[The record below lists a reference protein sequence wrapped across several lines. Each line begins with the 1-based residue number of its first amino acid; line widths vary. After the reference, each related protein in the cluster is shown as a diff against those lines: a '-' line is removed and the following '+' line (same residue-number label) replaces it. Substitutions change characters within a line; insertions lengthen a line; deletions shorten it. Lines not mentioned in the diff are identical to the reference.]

1 MEQAYNKNYCSNM
14 SFKLLPLAIG
24 SLMVTNV
31 TTHAS
36 DIELYKAASEGGAT
50 VMLVFDN
57 SGSMDVRSI
66 KADYYTEGTYT
77 TYRKGVT
84 TDSNYC
90 YLYAGYSRDYS
101 QYTTLKTVTLKQP
114 VFKDDGTIDGTNTVD
129 INLYGCFFSGSP
141 TINATTGVITSPAN
155 MYLDRISRLK
165 LAMIPMLANPKT
177 AFGDSVPFTT
187 YKVGLSNFFYRDSTT
202 GGGQISYPAR
212 TLTLDN
218 RKNMLNII
226 KGLSASTNT
235 PSAHAYAEVGAYM
248 FGTTTKYK
256 KPEPVYK
263 ELGYYNYSGYRGT
276 YGDLYD
282 VYKCRSNST
291 TPSDG
296 FLACTGGY
304 TRLTVRQYLDSNVG
318 TTLGSYQIKTTGTNS
333 RYYYADTGTT
343 WNPINNYSGFSLA
356 HADAISGD
364 NYVSPMTAATSANQQ
379 QCGGNG
385 IYFLTDGGPNNVQ
398 GTSAIDLMNTALDKV
413 GPIAN
418 PANTKLS
425 VGTSASCD
433 SPLSDGEAGGVTG
446 GWSCMGE
453 FSKMLRSTNNPVGR
467 EIITGT
473 AGFGKDF
480 STLEGK
486 DNCTSTS
493 TDATNLCKLGKK
505 GEGYGEGGFYYIE
518 TSEQLAN
525 SIKSFIA
532 GVGNREIPAIST
544 GTMSVPLDA
553 LNTQQ
558 SRGYAYT
565 PILDPRPGVTDLWD
579 GNLKKYFIRNSTVTS
594 NAAGTTKVFNDLTG
608 KFSAS
613 TYDIWNT
620 ITDTTRTDTQRPD
633 KALPQVGGAFQQ
645 VLEKIANDGTIST
658 PANRYDR
665 NLWVNVNGT
674 LTNIKVNAN
683 NNKPV
688 GFTALK
694 PVLRT
699 DLVAP
704 ATGTDTVRLP
714 KITGILNNILV
725 FTGFPAQTL
734 TDMDDTTVLTGTPTK
749 TTKNIG
755 GVIHSLPQL
764 VTYGIDLDTNGKFNA
779 TTRKDSVLYGSM
791 DGALHLIDDST
802 GKEQFTFI
810 PKEILDLQSGAL
822 IKSGKTTDSKLPY
835 GVDAPWN
842 VYTTYNITS
851 NTTGAGAS
859 AVTTNSYAAKQ
870 VFASGG
876 LRMGGSSYYNLDI
889 TNPTTPNMVYSVGS
903 NYATLQAGQYP
914 KKSDGT
920 DDSTLKGMQNGTY
933 GTTGDQAAFSRMGQ
947 TWGKP
952 SVGFVRSGGKKVM
965 VNFLPGGY
973 DTRYET
979 ANFAADSSNLAQGN
993 AVYMVRV
1000 GEEKEDSTTKKVT
1013 IDTTSDKGKLLWW
1026 ASYAASKNGTTT
1038 AARPT
1043 SVTLQKTEHSDLTN
1057 SIVTEIR
1064 TVDRNYDGY
1073 TDFIYFA
1080 DLGGRVW
1087 RADINN
1093 NKDTDN
1099 FRVDRLVKLLD
1110 VSNQKGGSDVAPRF
1124 YERPLFTVT
1133 DEVVEGSPIAQ
1144 ITVGTG
1150 NRSLPVSD
1158 KRDTNMPDAI
1168 YSFMDREAGKKD
1180 LFCYKTDAECKGTA
1194 NSDPYLSQAL
1204 VTKDL
1209 TVANLAKVTFTA
1221 SDATIKT
1228 NMMKGVTDTTFKH
1241 GWYYPFEQ
1249 WYKVNGTGASA
1260 AMSNVLETDSTKYQG
1275 MKMLNEPDAQNG
1287 LLFVSVYNPNVNLI
1301 AEGCSATV
1309 QGATQRMLMCLPFG
1323 NCGAS
1328 GYNTTTGA
1336 DGKPSTDYTRRSAA
1350 LAGAGIIDNII
1361 TQSKPDVG
1369 GSLFGVLQLN
1379 CTGTDC
1385 DKSTFNKPST
1395 ITINT
1400 INSDGANRDRAMN
1413 PREWWEK

>member
-36 DIELYKAASEGGAT
+36 DIELYKAASAGGAT
-50 VMLVFDN
+50 VMLAFDN
-57 SGSMDVRSI
+57 SGSMGVRSI
-66 KADYYTEGTYT
+66 LDDYNVGTTLNGQYYCKVDWLFIIPIPISPTTESVPVAIYDDNGN
-77 TYRKGVT
+77 VT
-84 TDSNYC
+84 TATNNYDVTYC
-90 YLYAGYSRDYS
+90 
-101 QYTTLKTVTLKQP
+101 TVNN
-114 VFKDDGTIDGTNTVD
+114 IR
-129 INLYGCFFSGSP
+129 Y
-141 TINATTGVITSPAN
+141 
-155 MYLDRISRLK
+155 YDRISRLK
-165 LAMIPMLANPKT
+165 QALIPMLANPKQ
-177 AFGDSVPFTT
+177 AFGTGANFTS
-187 YKVGLSNFFYRDSTT
+187 YNLGLAKFYSDNNRNA
-202 GGGQISYPAR
+202 GVIAYPAKPF
-212 TLTLDN
+212 TLDN
-218 RKNMLNII
+218 RKKMIEAVRNLN
-226 KGLSASTNT
+226 AETNT
-235 PSAHAYAEVGAYM
+235 PSAHAYAEVGSYM
-248 FGTTTKYK
+248 LGTTTK
-256 KPEPVYK
+256 
-263 ELGYYNYSGYRGT
+263 
-276 YGDLYD
+276 D
-282 VYKCRSNST
+282 
-291 TPSDG
+291 
-296 FLACTGGY
+296 
-304 TRLTVRQYLDSNVG
+304 
-318 TTLGSYQIKTTGTNS
+318 ITNS
-333 RYYYADTGTT
+333 GFNLAESSSKDT
-343 WNPINNYSGFSLA
+343 NNYFSP
-356 HADAISGD
+356 
-364 NYVSPMTAATSANQQ
+364 VTPVTSSNQQ

-385 IYFLTDGGPNNVQ
+385 IYFLTDGEPNSVDGN
-398 GTSAIDLMNTALDKV
+398 SAINLMNSALNKV

-418 PANTKLS
+418 PAGTKLT
-425 VGTSASCD
+425 VGTNTTCD
-433 SPLSDGEAGGVTG
+433 ANGLSSNSTTTG
-446 GWSCMGE
+446 WNCMGK
-453 FSKMLRSTNNPVGR
+453 FSQLLRNTNNPVGR

-473 AGFGKDF
+473 AGFGADF
-480 STLEGK
+480 NDFANATK
-486 DNCTSTS
+486 INNKYNCSIANS
-493 TDATNLCKLGKK
+493 QNAQNLCKLGEK
-505 GEGYGEGGFYYIE
+505 GYGFGEGGFYFVK
-518 TSEQLAN
+518 TPDQLAA
-525 SIKSFIA
+525 SIKEFIA
-532 GVGNREIPAIST
+532 GVGNKEIPAIST

-594 NAAGTTKVFNDLTG
+594 DAVGTTKVFDDLTG

-645 VLEKIANDGTIST
+645 VFEKSGN
-658 PANRYDR
+658 DR
-665 NLWVNVNGT
+665 NLWVNVNDT
-674 LTNIKVNAN
+674 LTNIKVDPTTK
-683 NNKPV
+683 KPS

-694 PVLRT
+694 PVLLIGLVKPTTVTSTTPDKRT
-699 DLVAP
+699 P
-704 ATGTDTVRLP
+704 AVTSV
-714 KITGILNNILV
+714 LNNILV
-725 FTGFPAQTL
+725 FMGYPAQNL
-734 TDMDDTTVLTGTPTK
+734 SDMDDTTVLVGTPTK
-749 TTKNIG
+749 TPKNIG

-810 PKEILDLQSGAL
+810 PKEILDLQSDAL

-851 NTTGAGAS
+851 NTTGTGAS

-933 GTTGDQAAFSRMGQ
+933 RTTGDQAAFSRMGQ

-1073 TDFIYFA
+1073 TDLIYFA

-1110 VSNQKGGSDVAPRF
+1110 VSNQKSGSDVAPRF

-1194 NSDPYLSQAL
+1194 TSDPYLSQAL

-1260 AMSNVLETDSTKYQG
+1260 VMSNVLETDSAKYQG

-1369 GSLFGVLQLN
+1369 GSLFGVLQLS
-1379 CTGTDC
+1379 CTGTEC
-1385 DKSTFNKPST
+1385 DKATFNKPST
-1395 ITINT
+1395 IDINT
-1400 INSDGANRDRAMN
+1400 INSDGVNRDKVMN
-1413 PREWWEK
+1413 PREWWEN

>member
-1 MEQAYNKNYCSNM
+1 M
-14 SFKLLPLAIG
+14 SFKLLPLAIT

-36 DIELYKAASEGGAT
+36 DIELYKAASQGGAT
-50 VMLVFDN
+50 VMLIFDN

-66 KADYYTEGTYT
+66 KDDYYTEETYK
-77 TYRKGVT
+77 TYPKGVT
-84 TDSNYC
+84 TKFNYC
-90 YLYAGYSRDYS
+90 YLYSGYSDSYS
-101 QYTTLKTVTLKQP
+101 KDTKLKTVTLKQP

-129 INLYGCFFSGSP
+129 INLYGCFFNGSP
-141 TINATTGVITSPAN
+141 TINATTGVITSPVN

-165 LAMIPMLANPKT
+165 LALIPMLANPKA
-177 AFGDSVPFTT
+177 AFGSAPFTT
-187 YKVGLSNFFYRDSTT
+187 YKVGLSNFFFTDSST
-202 GGGQISYPAR
+202 GGGVITYPAKN
-212 TLTLDN
+212 LTLDN
-218 RKNMLNII
+218 RKEMLAIV
-226 KGLSASTNT
+226 KDFSATTNT
-235 PSAHAYAEVGAYM
+235 PSAHAYAEAGAYM
-248 FGTTTKYK
+248 LGTNTLAQQTLTKTVSRRVGYLVSPSNNRYTLYK
-256 KPEPVYK
+256 CNSFETQPNSSDIIDCKNNDYSTVAGQVSVSLRSIDTSK
-263 ELGYYNYSGYRGT
+263 LGYSNVYQAESGYF
-276 YGDLYD
+276 YVDE
-282 VYKCRSNST
+282 
-291 TPSDG
+291 
-296 FLACTGGY
+296 GY
-304 TRLTVRQYLDSNVG
+304 TYQQDSV
-318 TTLGSYQIKTTGTNS
+318 
-333 RYYYADTGTT
+333 
-343 WNPINNYSGFSLA
+343 YSGFKRT
-356 HADAISGD
+356 DANDDAFVKDTSENRI
-364 NYVSPMTAATSANQQ
+364 NYSSPVTPGSASQT
-379 QCGGNG
+379 QCAGNG
-385 IYFLTDGGPNNVQ
+385 IYFLTDGEPNNVQ
-398 GTSAIDLMNTALDKV
+398 GTSATDLMNKALDKV
-413 GPIAN
+413 SPVAN

-425 VGTSASCD
+425 VGTNASCD
-433 SPLSDGEAGGVTG
+433 SGLTSGYFDSNGDRGDS
-446 GWSCMGE
+446 GWKCMGK
-453 FSKMLRSTNNPVGR
+453 FSQMLRSTNNPIGR

-473 AGFGKDF
+473 AGFGSVFK
-480 STLEGK
+480 TLDGK

-493 TDATNLCKLGKK
+493 TDATNLCKLGRK
-505 GEGYGEGGFYYIE
+505 GEGYGEGGFYYVE
-518 TSEQLAN
+518 TPEQLAN

-594 NAAGTTKVFNDLTG
+594 DAAGNTKVFDDLTG

-645 VLEKIANDGTIST
+645 VFEKSGN
-658 PANRYDR
+658 DR
-665 NLWVNVNGT
+665 NLWVNIDDT
-674 LTNIKVNAN
+674 LTNIKVNAS

-704 ATGTDTVRLP
+704 ATGTDTVRLT

-764 VTYGIDLDTNGKFNA
+764 VTYGIDLDANGKFNA

-851 NTTGAGAS
+851 KTTGTGAS

-903 NYATLQAGQYP
+903 NYAALQAGQYP
-914 KKSDGT
+914 KKADGT
-920 DDSTLKGMQNGTY
+920 NDTTLKGMQNGAY
-933 GTTGDQAAFSRMGQ
+933 GTTGDQEAFSRMGQ

-973 DTRYET
+973 DTCYEDQT
-979 ANFAADSSNLAQGN
+979 FTIKTTGDNSSCAVKTQAQGN

-1013 IDTTSDKGKLLWW
+1013 IDITSDKGKLLWW
-1026 ASYAASKNGTTT
+1026 ASYGASKDGTTT
-1038 AARPT
+1038 ATRPS
-1043 SVTLQKTEHSDLTN
+1043 SVTLQKSEHQDMTN

-1099 FRVDRLVKLLD
+1099 FRVDRVVKLLD
-1110 VSNQKGGSDVAPRF
+1110 VSDQKGGSDVAPRF

-1133 DEVVEGSPIAQ
+1133 DEVVDGVPMAQ

-1180 LFCYKTDAECKGTA
+1180 LFCYQTDAECKGA
-1194 NSDPYLSQAL
+1194 AKSDPYLSQAL

-1249 WYKVNGTGASA
+1249 WYKVNGIGANA
-1260 AMSNVLETDSTKYQG
+1260 VMSNVLETDRTKYQG

-1328 GYNTTTGA
+1328 GYNTTTAANGTT
-1336 DGKPSTDYTRRSAA
+1336 STDYTKRSAA

-1395 ITINT
+1395 IDINT
-1400 INSDGANRDRAMN
+1400 INSDGVNRDRVMN
-1413 PREWWEK
+1413 PREWWEN

>member
-1 MEQAYNKNYCSNM
+1 M
-14 SFKLLPLAIG
+14 SFKLLPIAIG

-36 DIELYKAASEGGAT
+36 DIEIYKEPTEGGAT
-50 VMLVFDN
+50 VLMMLDN
-57 SGSMDVRSI
+57 SGSMNSNSIDVDYPNKSWGNRNGNTLFNENRS
-66 KADYYTEGTYT
+66 YTVYNDDGNATTTAGTY
-77 TYRKGVT
+77 
-84 TDSNYC
+84 S
-90 YLYAGYSRDYS
+90 
-101 QYTTLKTVTLKQP
+101 VTLKYAKENGEWVP
-114 VFKDDGTIDGTNTVD
+114 
-129 INLYGCFFSGSP
+129 Y
-141 TINATTGVITSPAN
+141 
-155 MYLDRISRLK
+155 YDRISRLK
-165 LAMIPMLANPKT
+165 MALIPFFANPKSSDNLGSGADLT
-177 AFGDSVPFTT
+177 Q
-187 YKVGLSNFFYRDSTT
+187 YKVGLGSFFTR
-202 GGGQISYPAR
+202 GGSYNESGGKILAPSVPIILPNRINMIDQIKA
-212 TLTLDN
+212 
-218 RKNMLNII
+218 I
-226 KGLSASTNT
+226 KAETWT
-235 PSAHAYAEVGAYM
+235 PTANAYAESGAYM
-248 FGTTTKYK
+248 FGKHTYRSNN
-256 KPEPVYK
+256 
-263 ELGYYNYSGYRGT
+263 NYSASNDYYSGFN
-276 YGDLYD
+276 L
-282 VYKCRSNST
+282 SNST
-291 TPSDG
+291 TKGTSDYNSPISTSQ
-296 FLACTGGY
+296 CEGY
-304 TRLTVRQYLDSNVG
+304 GV
-318 TTLGSYQIKTTGTNS
+318 
-333 RYYYADTGTT
+333 
-343 WNPINNYSGFSLA
+343 
-356 HADAISGD
+356 
-364 NYVSPMTAATSANQQ
+364 
-379 QCGGNG
+379 
-385 IYFLTDGGPNNVQ
+385 YFLTDGAPNYAFDNVTPNMMNQ
-398 GTSAIDLMNTALDKV
+398 SLAGSTSTVSSNCSGTYS
-413 GPIAN
+413 
-418 PANTKLS
+418 
-425 VGTSASCD
+425 
-433 SPLSDGEAGGVTG
+433 GGNG
-446 GWSCMGE
+446 GKGWSCIGE
-453 FSKMLRSTNNPVGR
+453 YARILNNTNNPKGKS
-467 EIITGT
+467 ILT
-473 AGFGKDF
+473 ATVGFGKDF
-480 STLEGK
+480 ATIANAGK
-486 DNCTSTS
+486 ITRNKINADGTTTPINVYNCNAVS
-493 TDATNLCKLGKK
+493 DADAKNLCLI
-505 GEGYGEGGFYYIE
+505 GEKSYGYGEGGFNYAQSDADIAASLK
-518 TSEQLAN
+518 T
-525 SIKSFIA
+525 FI
-532 GVGNREIPAIST
+532 GDVLVKEIPAIST

-594 NAAGTTKVFNDLTG
+594 DAAGTTKVFDDLTG

-645 VLEKIANDGTIST
+645 VFEKSGN
-658 PANRYDR
+658 DR
-665 NLWVNVNGT
+665 NLWVNIDDT
-674 LTNIKVNAN
+674 LTNIKVNAS

-714 KITGILNNILV
+714 QITGILNNILV

-749 TTKNIG
+749 TLKNIG

-851 NTTGAGAS
+851 NTTGTGAS

-903 NYATLQAGQYP
+903 NYAALQAGQYP

-920 DDSTLKGMQNGTY
+920 DDTTLKGMQNGAY
-933 GTTGDQAAFSRMGQ
+933 GTTDDQEAFSRMGQ
-947 TWGKP
+947 SWGKP

-1043 SVTLQKTEHSDLTN
+1043 SVTLQKTEHSDLTA

-1180 LFCYKTDAECKGTA
+1180 LFCYQTDAECKGTA
-1194 NSDPYLSQAL
+1194 TSDPYLTQSL

-1209 TVANLAKVTFTA
+1209 TVDNLAKVTFTA

-1249 WYKVNGTGASA
+1249 WYKVNGIGANA
-1260 AMSNVLETDSTKYQG
+1260 VMSNVLETDRTKYQG

-1328 GYNTTTGA
+1328 GYNTTTTTA
-1336 DGKPSTDYTRRSAA
+1336 SDGTTTSTTDYTKRSAA

-1369 GSLFGVLQLN
+1369 GSLFGVLQLS
-1379 CTGTDC
+1379 CTGADC
-1385 DKSTFNKPST
+1385 DKATFNKPST
-1395 ITINT
+1395 IDINT
-1400 INSDGANRDRAMN
+1400 INSDGVNRDKVMN

>member
-1 MEQAYNKNYCSNM
+1 M

-36 DIELYKAASEGGAT
+36 DIELYKAASQGGAT

-57 SGSMDVRSI
+57 SGSMGVDSI
-66 KADYYTEGTYT
+66 KEDNPEQNFNIVQGFITG
-77 TYRKGVT
+77 
-84 TDSNYC
+84 NIYC
-90 YLYAGYSRDYS
+90 NGLLSDQYQIDNVS
-101 QYTTLKTVTLKQP
+101 QDI
-114 VFKDDGTIDGTNTVD
+114 FKDDGITKDSSVTYTVGYCRKNG
-129 INLYGCFFSGSP
+129 INY
-141 TINATTGVITSPAN
+141 
-155 MYLDRISRLK
+155 YDRISRLK
-165 LAMIPMLANPKT
+165 QALIPMLANPKQ
-177 AFGDSVPFTT
+177 AFGTGANFTSYNLGLAKFYYDN
-187 YKVGLSNFFYRDSTT
+187 YKNAGV
-202 GGGQISYPAR
+202 IAYPAKPF
-212 TLTLDN
+212 TLDN
-218 RKNMLNII
+218 RKKMIEAVRNLN
-226 KGLSASTNT
+226 AETNT
-235 PSAHAYAEVGAYM
+235 PSAHAYAEVGSYM
-248 FGTTTKYK
+248 LGTTTK
-256 KPEPVYK
+256 
-263 ELGYYNYSGYRGT
+263 
-276 YGDLYD
+276 D
-282 VYKCRSNST
+282 
-291 TPSDG
+291 
-296 FLACTGGY
+296 
-304 TRLTVRQYLDSNVG
+304 
-318 TTLGSYQIKTTGTNS
+318 ITNS
-333 RYYYADTGTT
+333 GFNLAESSSKDT
-343 WNPINNYSGFSLA
+343 NNYFSP
-356 HADAISGD
+356 
-364 NYVSPMTAATSANQQ
+364 VTPVTSSNQQ

-385 IYFLTDGGPNNVQ
+385 IYFLTDGEPNSVDGN
-398 GTSAIDLMNTALDKV
+398 SAIDLMNSALNKV

-418 PANTKLS
+418 PAGTKLT
-425 VGTSASCD
+425 VGTSTTCD
-433 SPLSDGEAGGVTG
+433 ANGLSSNSTTTG
-446 GWSCMGE
+446 WNCMGK
-453 FSKMLRSTNNPVGR
+453 FSQLLRNTNNPVGR

-473 AGFGKDF
+473 AGFGADF
-480 STLEGK
+480 NDFANATK
-486 DNCTSTS
+486 INNKYNCSIANS
-493 TDATNLCKLGKK
+493 QNAQNLCKLGEK
-505 GEGYGEGGFYYIE
+505 GYGFGEGGFYFVK
-518 TSEQLAN
+518 TPDQLAA
-525 SIKSFIA
+525 SIKEFIA

-565 PILDPRPGVTDLWD
+565 PILDPRPGVTNLWD
-579 GNLKKYFIRNSTVTS
+579 GNLKKYYIRNSTVTS
-594 NAAGTTKVFNDLTG
+594 DEAGNTKVFNDLTG

-620 ITDTTRTDTQRPD
+620 ITNTTRTDTQRPD

-645 VLEKIANDGTIST
+645 VFEKSGN
-658 PANRYDR
+658 DR
-665 NLWVNVNGT
+665 NLWVNVNDT
-674 LTNIKVNAN
+674 LTNIKVDPTTK
-683 NNKPV
+683 KPS

-694 PVLRT
+694 PVLLI
-699 DLVAP
+699 DLVKPTTVTSTTPDKRTP
-704 ATGTDTVRLP
+704 AVTSV
-714 KITGILNNILV
+714 LNNILV
-725 FTGFPAQTL
+725 FMGYPAQNL
-734 TDMDDTTVLTGTPTK
+734 SDMDDMTVLTGSQSKTP
-749 TTKNIG
+749 KNIG

-791 DGALHLIDDST
+791 DGALHLIDDKT
-802 GKEQFTFI
+802 GQEQFTFI

-822 IKSGKTTDSKLPY
+822 IKGGQTTDSKLPY

-851 NTTGAGAS
+851 NTKGSGDE
-859 AVTTNSYAAKQ
+859 AVTTNSYVAKQ
-870 VFASGG
+870 VFAAGG

-914 KKSDGT
+914 KKADGT
-920 DDSTLKGMQNGTY
+920 VDTTLKGMQNGTY
-933 GTTGDQAAFSRMGQ
+933 GITGDQEAFSRMGQ
-947 TWGKP
+947 SWGKP

-1043 SVTLQKTEHSDLTN
+1043 SVTLQKTEHSDLTA

-1110 VSNQKGGSDVAPRF
+1110 VSNQKSGSDVAPRF

-1144 ITVGTG
+1144 ITAGTG

-1194 NSDPYLSQAL
+1194 TSDPYLSQAL

-1260 AMSNVLETDSTKYQG
+1260 VMSNVLETDRTKYQG

-1328 GYNTTTGA
+1328 GYNTTTAANGTT
-1336 DGKPSTDYTRRSAA
+1336 STDYTKRSAA
-1350 LAGAGIIDNII
+1350 LAGAGIVDNII

-1369 GSLFGVLQLN
+1369 GSLFGVLQLS

-1385 DKSTFNKPST
+1385 DKATFNKPST

-1400 INSDGANRDRAMN
+1400 INSDGVNRDKVMN

>member
-1 MEQAYNKNYCSNM
+1 M

-36 DIELYKAASEGGAT
+36 DIELYKAASAGGAT
-50 VMLVFDN
+50 VMLVLDN
-57 SGSMDVRSI
+57 SGSMGVYSI
-66 KADYYTEGTYT
+66 KEDNPEQNFNIVQGPLTGTI
-77 TYRKGVT
+77 
-84 TDSNYC
+84 YC
-90 YLYAGYSRDYS
+90 NGLLNLSDLYQIDNVS
-101 QYTTLKTVTLKQP
+101 QDI
-114 VFKDDGTIDGTNTVD
+114 FKDDGITKDSSVTYTVGYCKKNG
-129 INLYGCFFSGSP
+129 INY
-141 TINATTGVITSPAN
+141 
-155 MYLDRISRLK
+155 YDRISRLK
-165 LAMIPMLANPKT
+165 QALIPMLANPKQ
-177 AFGDSVPFTT
+177 AFGTGANFTS
-187 YKVGLSNFFYRDSTT
+187 YNLGLAKFYSDNNRNA
-202 GGGQISYPAR
+202 GVIAYPAKPFI
-212 TLTLDN
+212 LDN
-218 RKNMLNII
+218 RKKMIEAVRNLN
-226 KGLSASTNT
+226 AETNT
-235 PSAHAYAEVGAYM
+235 PSAHAYAEVGSYM
-248 FGTTTKYK
+248 LGTTTK
-256 KPEPVYK
+256 
-263 ELGYYNYSGYRGT
+263 
-276 YGDLYD
+276 D
-282 VYKCRSNST
+282 
-291 TPSDG
+291 
-296 FLACTGGY
+296 
-304 TRLTVRQYLDSNVG
+304 
-318 TTLGSYQIKTTGTNS
+318 ITNS
-333 RYYYADTGTT
+333 GFNLAESSSKDT
-343 WNPINNYSGFSLA
+343 NNYFSP
-356 HADAISGD
+356 
-364 NYVSPMTAATSANQQ
+364 VTPVTSSNQQ

-385 IYFLTDGGPNNVQ
+385 IYFLTDGEPNSVDKN
-398 GTSAIDLMNTALDKV
+398 SAIDLMNSALNKV

-418 PANTKLS
+418 PAGTKLT
-425 VGTSASCD
+425 VGTNTTCD
-433 SPLSDGEAGGVTG
+433 ANGLSSNSTTTG
-446 GWSCMGE
+446 WNCMGK
-453 FSKMLRSTNNPVGR
+453 FSQLLRNTNNPVGR

-473 AGFGKDF
+473 AGFGADF
-480 STLEGK
+480 NDFANATK
-486 DNCTSTS
+486 INNKYNCSIANS
-493 TDATNLCKLGKK
+493 QNAQNLCKLGEK
-505 GEGYGEGGFYYIE
+505 GYGFGEGGFYFVK
-518 TSEQLAN
+518 TPDQLAA
-525 SIKSFIA
+525 SIKEFIA
-532 GVGNREIPAIST
+532 GVGDKEIPAIST

-565 PILDPRPGVTDLWD
+565 PILDPRPGVTNLWD
-579 GNLKKYFIRNSTVTS
+579 GNLKKYYIRNSTVTS
-594 NAAGTTKVFNDLTG
+594 DDAGMTKVFNDLTG

-645 VLEKIANDGTIST
+645 VFEKPGN
-658 PANRYDR
+658 DR
-665 NLWVNVNGT
+665 NLWVNIEGT
-674 LTNIKVNAN
+674 LANIAVDASTK
-683 NNKPV
+683 KPV
-688 GFTALK
+688 GFTSLK
-694 PVLRT
+694 PSLRT
-699 DLVAP
+699 DLVKP
-704 ATGTDTVRLP
+704 TTVTSTTPDNRTP
-714 KITGILNNILV
+714 TVTSVLNNILV
-725 FTGFPAQTL
+725 FMGYPAQNL
-734 TDMDDTTVLTGTPTK
+734 SDMDDTTILTGSQSKNP
-749 TTKNIG
+749 KNIG

-851 NTTGAGAS
+851 NTTGTGTS
-859 AVTTNSYAAKQ
+859 AVTTNSYVAKQ

-876 LRMGGSSYYNLDI
+876 LRMGGSTYYSLDI
-889 TNPTTPNMVYSVGS
+889 TNPSTPSLIYSVGS
-903 NYATLQAGQYP
+903 NYANVLQGQASTIYGM
-914 KKSDGT
+914 KNGIYGNATTNT
-920 DDSTLKGMQNGTY
+920 DEQKAY
-933 GTTGDQAAFSRMGQ
+933 SRMGQ

-1000 GEEKEDSTTKKVT
+1000 GEEKEDNKTKKVT

-1038 AARPT
+1038 ATRPT

-1110 VSNQKGGSDVAPRF
+1110 VSNQKSGSDVAPRF

-1133 DEVVEGSPIAQ
+1133 DEIVEGSPIAQ

-1158 KRDTNMPDAI
+1158 KRDTNMPDAL

-1194 NSDPYLSQAL
+1194 KSDPYLSQAL

-1209 TVANLAKVTFTA
+1209 TVANLDQVTFTGK
-1221 SDATIKT
+1221 DENIKT

-1260 AMSNVLETDSTKYQG
+1260 VMSNVLETDRTKYQG

-1328 GYNTTTGA
+1328 GYNTTTTTA
-1336 DGKPSTDYTRRSAA
+1336 SDGTTTRTTDYTKRSAA
-1350 LAGAGIIDNII
+1350 LAGAGIVDNII
-1361 TQSKPDVG
+1361 TQSNPGKGD
-1369 GSLFGVLQLN
+1369 SLFGVLQLS

-1385 DKSTFNKPST
+1385 DKAPFNKPSY
-1395 ITINT
+1395 ININT
-1400 INSDGANRDRAMN
+1400 INSNGVNRDKVMN

>member
-1 MEQAYNKNYCSNM
+1 M

-36 DIELYKAASEGGAT
+36 DIELYKAASAGGAT
-50 VMLVFDN
+50 VMLVLDN
-57 SGSMDVRSI
+57 SGSMGVDSI
-66 KADYYTEGTYT
+66 KEDNPEQNFNIVQGPLTGTI
-77 TYRKGVT
+77 
-84 TDSNYC
+84 YC
-90 YLYAGYSRDYS
+90 NGLLSDQYQIDNVS
-101 QYTTLKTVTLKQP
+101 QDI
-114 VFKDDGTIDGTNTVD
+114 FKDDGITKDSSVTYTVGYCRKNG
-129 INLYGCFFSGSP
+129 INY
-141 TINATTGVITSPAN
+141 
-155 MYLDRISRLK
+155 YDRISRLK
-165 LAMIPMLANPKT
+165 QALIPMLANPKQ
-177 AFGDSVPFTT
+177 AFGTGANFTSYNLGLAKFYYDN
-187 YKVGLSNFFYRDSTT
+187 YKNAGV
-202 GGGQISYPAR
+202 IAYPAKPF
-212 TLTLDN
+212 TLDN
-218 RKNMLNII
+218 RKKMIEAVRNLN
-226 KGLSASTNT
+226 AETNT
-235 PSAHAYAEVGAYM
+235 PSAHAYAEVGSYM
-248 FGTTTKYK
+248 LGTTTK
-256 KPEPVYK
+256 
-263 ELGYYNYSGYRGT
+263 
-276 YGDLYD
+276 D
-282 VYKCRSNST
+282 
-291 TPSDG
+291 
-296 FLACTGGY
+296 
-304 TRLTVRQYLDSNVG
+304 
-318 TTLGSYQIKTTGTNS
+318 ITNS
-333 RYYYADTGTT
+333 GFNLAESSSKDT
-343 WNPINNYSGFSLA
+343 NNYFSP
-356 HADAISGD
+356 
-364 NYVSPMTAATSANQQ
+364 VTPVTSSNQQ

-385 IYFLTDGGPNNVQ
+385 IYFLTDGEPNSVDKN
-398 GTSAIDLMNTALDKV
+398 SAIDLMNSALNKV

-418 PANTKLS
+418 PAGTKLT
-425 VGTSASCD
+425 VGTNTTCD
-433 SPLSDGEAGGVTG
+433 ANGLSSNSSST
-446 GWSCMGE
+446 GWSCMGK
-453 FSKMLRSTNNPVGR
+453 FSQLLRNTNNPVGR

-473 AGFGKDF
+473 AGFGADF
-480 STLEGK
+480 NDFANATK
-486 DNCTSTS
+486 INNKYNCSIANS
-493 TDATNLCKLGKK
+493 QNAQNLCKLGEK
-505 GEGYGEGGFYYIE
+505 GYGFGEGGFYFVK
-518 TSEQLAN
+518 TPDQLAA
-525 SIKSFIA
+525 SIKEFIA
-532 GVGNREIPAIST
+532 GVGDKEIPAIST

-565 PILDPRPGVTDLWD
+565 PILDPRPGVTNLWD
-579 GNLKKYFIRNSTVTS
+579 GNLKKYYIRNSTVTS
-594 NAAGTTKVFNDLTG
+594 DDAGTTKVFNDLTG

-645 VLEKIANDGTIST
+645 VLEKPGN
-658 PANRYDR
+658 DR
-665 NLWVNVNGT
+665 NLWVNIEGT
-674 LTNIKVNAN
+674 LANIAVDAN
-683 NNKPV
+683 TKKPI
-688 GFTALK
+688 GFTSLK
-694 PVLRT
+694 PSLRT
-699 DLVAP
+699 DLVKP
-704 ATGTDTVRLP
+704 TTVTSTTPDNRTP
-714 KITGILNNILV
+714 TVTSVLNNILV
-725 FTGFPAQTL
+725 FMGYPAQNL
-734 TDMDDTTVLTGTPTK
+734 SDMDDTTILTGSQSKNP
-749 TTKNIG
+749 KNIG

-859 AVTTNSYAAKQ
+859 AVTTNSYVAKQ

-876 LRMGGSSYYNLDI
+876 LRMGGSTYYSLDI
-889 TNPTTPNMVYSVGS
+889 TNPSTPSLIYSVGS
-903 NYATLQAGQYP
+903 NYANVLQGQASTIYGM
-914 KKSDGT
+914 KNGIYGNATTNT
-920 DDSTLKGMQNGTY
+920 DEQKAY
-933 GTTGDQAAFSRMGQ
+933 SRMGQ

-1013 IDTTSDKGKLLWW
+1013 IDTTSAKGKLLWW
-1026 ASYAASKNGTTT
+1026 ASYPASKDVTTT

-1043 SVTLQKTEHSDLTN
+1043 SVTLQKTEHSDLTA

-1099 FRVDRLVKLLD
+1099 FRVDRVVKLLD
-1110 VSNQKGGSDVAPRF
+1110 VSDQKGGSDVAPRF

-1158 KRDTNMPDAI
+1158 KRSVPDAI

-1180 LFCYKTDAECKGTA
+1180 LFCYKSDAECKGTA
-1194 NSDPYLSQAL
+1194 TSDPYLSQAL

-1221 SDATIKT
+1221 NDATIKT

-1260 AMSNVLETDSTKYQG
+1260 VMSNVLETDRTKYQG

-1328 GYNTTTGA
+1328 GYNTTTAA
-1336 DGKPSTDYTRRSAA
+1336 DDKPDYTKRSAA
-1350 LAGAGIIDNII
+1350 LAGAGIVDNII

-1369 GSLFGVLQLN
+1369 GSLFGVLQLS
-1379 CTGTDC
+1379 CTGTNC
-1385 DKSTFNKPST
+1385 DKATFNKPST
-1395 ITINT
+1395 IDINT
-1400 INSDGANRDRAMN
+1400 INSNGVNRDKVMN

>member
-57 SGSMDVRSI
+57 SGSMDERSI
-66 KADYYTEGTYT
+66 GVDYASEGISIDY
-77 TYRKGVT
+77 
-84 TDSNYC
+84 DDNDNAYC
-90 YLYAGYSRDYS
+90 SKNNMIDYISTS
-101 QYTTLKTVTLKQP
+101 QLPQAIYN
-114 VFKDDGTIDGTNTVD
+114 DDGAANTTI
-129 INLYGCFFSGSP
+129 SP
-141 TINATTGVITSPAN
+141 TAVNYSVNSCTIGGKT
-155 MYLDRISRLK
+155 YYDRISRLK
-165 LAMIPMLANPKT
+165 LALMPLIANPKT
-177 AFGDSVPFTT
+177 AFGNGVDFTR
-187 YKVGLSNFFYRDSTT
+187 YKIGLANFFYTNSST
-202 GGGQISYPAR
+202 GGGKISYPAYEFTLANR
-212 TLTLDN
+212 TE
-218 RKNMLNII
+218 MLKIVA
-226 KGLSASTNT
+226 GLKAETNT

-248 FGTTTKYK
+248 LGTNTANITT
-256 KPEPVYK
+256 VSISK
-263 ELGYYNYSGYRGT
+263 EIGYYVKKRSKYN
-276 YGDLYD
+276 
-282 VYKCRSNST
+282 VYKCTANAPTNNGNIQTCTSYDKVQNKVAFADIDIPKYVGDYDSVDDIKGGQRFYVISTSNIQQKS
-291 TPSDG
+291 P
-296 FLACTGGY
+296 
-304 TRLTVRQYLDSNVG
+304 
-318 TTLGSYQIKTTGTNS
+318 
-333 RYYYADTGTT
+333 
-343 WNPINNYSGFSLA
+343 YSGFSMA
-356 HADAISGD
+356 YPDAVNGNNYIS
-364 NYVSPMTAATSANQQ
+364 PLTPPTSASEQ
-379 QCGGNG
+379 QCSGNG
-385 IYFLTDGGPNNVQ
+385 IYFLTDGVPNNVQ
-398 GTSAIDLMNTALDKV
+398 GTSAIDLMNNALNKV
-413 GPIAN
+413 SPIAN
-418 PANTKLS
+418 PAGTKLS
-425 VGTSASCD
+425 VGTNATCNSS
-433 SPLSDGEAGGVTG
+433 LLNGISDGSTTNRS
-446 GWSCMGE
+446 GWKCMGL
-453 FSKMLRSTNNPVGR
+453 FAQKLRSTNNPIGR

-473 AGFGKDF
+473 AGFGKVFESLAGKTTCD
-480 STLEGK
+480 ST
-486 DNCTSTS
+486 NP
-493 TDATNLCKLGKK
+493 DASNLCRLGRK
-505 GEGYGEGGFYYIE
+505 GEGFGEGGFYYVE
-518 TSEQLAN
+518 TPEQLAN

-532 GVGNREIPAIST
+532 GVGNKEIPAIST

-579 GNLKKYFIRNSTVTS
+579 GNLKKYYIRNSTVTS
-594 NAAGTTKVFNDLTG
+594 NDAGTTKVFDDLTG

-674 LTNIKVNAN
+674 LTNIKVNATD
-683 NNKPV
+683 NKPV

-699 DLVAP
+699 DLVKP
-704 ATGTDTVRLP
+704 TTGEDPRTSVIKD
-714 KITGILNNILV
+714 ILNNILV

-734 TDMDDTTVLTGTPTK
+734 TDMDDTTVLVGTPTK
-749 TTKNIG
+749 TSKNIG

-859 AVTTNSYAAKQ
+859 AVTTNSYVAKQ

-876 LRMGGSSYYNLDI
+876 LRMGGSTYYSLDI
-889 TNPTTPNMVYSVGS
+889 TNPSTPSLIYSVGS
-903 NYATLQAGQYP
+903 NYANVLQGQASTIYGM
-914 KKSDGT
+914 KNGIYGNATTNT
-920 DDSTLKGMQNGTY
+920 DEQKAY
-933 GTTGDQAAFSRMGQ
+933 SRMGQ

-1013 IDTTSDKGKLLWW
+1013 IDTTSNKGKLLWW

-1110 VSNQKGGSDVAPRF
+1110 VSNQKSGSDVAPRF

-1180 LFCYKTDAECKGTA
+1180 LFCYQTDAECKGTA
-1194 NSDPYLSQAL
+1194 TSDPYLSQAL

-1260 AMSNVLETDSTKYQG
+1260 VMSDVLETDSTKYQG

-1328 GYNTTTGA
+1328 GYNTTTAANGTT
-1336 DGKPSTDYTRRSAA
+1336 STDYTKRSAA

-1369 GSLFGVLQLN
+1369 GSLFGVLQLS

-1385 DKSTFNKPST
+1385 DKATFNKPST
-1395 ITINT
+1395 IDINT
-1400 INSDGANRDRAMN
+1400 INSDGVNRDKVMN
-1413 PREWWEK
+1413 PREWWEN

>member
-1 MEQAYNKNYCSNM
+1 M

-24 SLMVTNV
+24 SLMVTTNV

-36 DIELYKAASEGGAT
+36 DIELYKAASAGGAT
-50 VMLVFDN
+50 VMLVLDN
-57 SGSMDVRSI
+57 SGSMGVDSI
-66 KADYYTEGTYT
+66 KEDNPEQNFNIVQGPLTGTI
-77 TYRKGVT
+77 
-84 TDSNYC
+84 YC
-90 YLYAGYSRDYS
+90 NGLLSDQYQIDNVS
-101 QYTTLKTVTLKQP
+101 QDI
-114 VFKDDGTIDGTNTVD
+114 FKDDGITKDSSVTYTVGYCRKNG
-129 INLYGCFFSGSP
+129 INY
-141 TINATTGVITSPAN
+141 
-155 MYLDRISRLK
+155 YDRISRLK
-165 LAMIPMLANPKT
+165 QALIPMLANPKQ
-177 AFGDSVPFTT
+177 AFGTGANFTSYNLGLAKFYYDN
-187 YKVGLSNFFYRDSTT
+187 YKNAGV
-202 GGGQISYPAR
+202 IAYPAKPF
-212 TLTLDN
+212 TLDN
-218 RKNMLNII
+218 RKKMIEAVRNLN
-226 KGLSASTNT
+226 AETNT
-235 PSAHAYAEVGAYM
+235 PSAHAYAEVGSYM
-248 FGTTTKYK
+248 LGTTTK
-256 KPEPVYK
+256 
-263 ELGYYNYSGYRGT
+263 
-276 YGDLYD
+276 D
-282 VYKCRSNST
+282 
-291 TPSDG
+291 
-296 FLACTGGY
+296 
-304 TRLTVRQYLDSNVG
+304 
-318 TTLGSYQIKTTGTNS
+318 ITNS
-333 RYYYADTGTT
+333 GFNLAESSSKDT
-343 WNPINNYSGFSLA
+343 NNYFSP
-356 HADAISGD
+356 
-364 NYVSPMTAATSANQQ
+364 VTPVTSSNQQ

-385 IYFLTDGGPNNVQ
+385 IYFLTDGEPNSVDKN
-398 GTSAIDLMNTALDKV
+398 SAIDLMNSALNKV

-418 PANTKLS
+418 PAGTKLT
-425 VGTSASCD
+425 VGTNTTCD
-433 SPLSDGEAGGVTG
+433 ANGLSSNSSST
-446 GWSCMGE
+446 GWSCMGK
-453 FSKMLRSTNNPVGR
+453 FSQLLRNTNNPVGR

-473 AGFGKDF
+473 AGFGADF
-480 STLEGK
+480 NDFANATK
-486 DNCTSTS
+486 INNKYNCSIANS
-493 TDATNLCKLGKK
+493 QNAQNLCKLGEK
-505 GEGYGEGGFYYIE
+505 GYGFGEGGFYFVK
-518 TSEQLAN
+518 TPDQLAA
-525 SIKSFIA
+525 SIKEFIA
-532 GVGNREIPAIST
+532 GVGDKEIPAIST

-558 SRGYAYT
+558 SRGFAYT
-565 PILDPRPGVTDLWD
+565 PILDPRPGTTNLWD
-579 GNLKKYFIRNSTVTS
+579 GNLKKYYIRNSTVTS
-594 NAAGTTKVFNDLTG
+594 DDAGTTKVFNDLTG

-645 VLEKIANDGTIST
+645 VFEKPGN
-658 PANRYDR
+658 DR
-665 NLWVNVNGT
+665 NLWVNIEGT
-674 LTNIKVNAN
+674 LANIAVDASTK
-683 NNKPV
+683 KPV
-688 GFTALK
+688 GFTSLK
-694 PVLRT
+694 PSLRT
-699 DLVAP
+699 DLVKP
-704 ATGTDTVRLP
+704 TTVTSTTPDNRTL
-714 KITGILNNILV
+714 TVTSVLNNILV
-725 FTGFPAQTL
+725 FMGYPAQNL
-734 TDMDDTTVLTGTPTK
+734 SDMDDTTILTGSQSKNP
-749 TTKNIG
+749 KNIG

-851 NTTGAGAS
+851 NTTGTGTS
-859 AVTTNSYAAKQ
+859 AVTINSYAAKQ

-876 LRMGGSSYYNLDI
+876 LRMGGSTYYSLDI
-889 TNPTTPNMVYSVGS
+889 TNPSTPSLIYSVGS
-903 NYATLQAGQYP
+903 NYANVLQGQASTIYGM
-914 KKSDGT
+914 KNGIYGNATTNT
-920 DDSTLKGMQNGTY
+920 DEQKAY
-933 GTTGDQAAFSRMGQ
+933 SRMGQ

-1000 GEEKEDSTTKKVT
+1000 GEEKEDSKTKKVT

-1026 ASYAASKNGTTT
+1026 ASYAAPKVVTTT

-1043 SVTLQKTEHSDLTN
+1043 SVTLQKTEHSDLTA

-1110 VSNQKGGSDVAPRF
+1110 VSNQKSGSDVAPRF

-1133 DEVVEGSPIAQ
+1133 DEIVEGSPIAQ

-1194 NSDPYLSQAL
+1194 KSDPYLSQAL

-1209 TVANLAKVTFTA
+1209 TVANLAKVTFTDN
-1221 SDATIKT
+1221 DATIKT

-1260 AMSNVLETDSTKYQG
+1260 VMSNVLETDRTKYQG

-1328 GYNTTTGA
+1328 GYNTTTTTA
-1336 DGKPSTDYTRRSAA
+1336 SDGTTTRTTDYTKRSAA
-1350 LAGAGIIDNII
+1350 LAGAGIVDNII

-1369 GSLFGVLQLN
+1369 GSFFGVLQLS
-1379 CTGTDC
+1379 CTGTSC
-1385 DKSTFNKPST
+1385 NKSEFNKPSY
-1395 ITINT
+1395 ININT
-1400 INSDGANRDRAMN
+1400 INSNGVNRDKVMN

>member
-14 SFKLLPLAIG
+14 SFKLLPLAIT

-36 DIELYKAASEGGAT
+36 DIEMYKAASQGGAT

-57 SGSMDVRSI
+57 SGSMDERSI
-66 KADYYTEGTYT
+66 EVDYASDGISIDY
-77 TYRKGVT
+77 
-84 TDSNYC
+84 DDNDNAYC
-90 YLYAGYSRDYS
+90 SKNNMIDYISTS
-101 QYTTLKTVTLKQP
+101 QLPQAIYN
-114 VFKDDGTIDGTNTVD
+114 DDGAANTTI
-129 INLYGCFFSGSP
+129 SP
-141 TINATTGVITSPAN
+141 TAVNYSVNSCTIGGKT
-155 MYLDRISRLK
+155 YYDRISRLK
-165 LAMIPMLANPKT
+165 LALMPLIANPKS
-177 AFGDSVPFTT
+177 AFGNGVDFTR
-187 YKVGLSNFFYRDSTT
+187 YKIGLANFFYTNSST
-202 GGGQISYPAR
+202 GGGKISYPAYEFTLANR
-212 TLTLDN
+212 TE
-218 RKNMLNII
+218 MLKIVA
-226 KGLSASTNT
+226 GLKAETNT

-248 FGTTTKYK
+248 LGTNTAKITT
-256 KPEPVYK
+256 VSISK
-263 ELGYYNYSGYRGT
+263 EIGYYVKKGSKYN
-276 YGDLYD
+276 
-282 VYKCRSNST
+282 VYKCTANAPTNNDNIQTCTSYDKVQNKVAFADIDIPKYVGDYDSVDDIKGGQRFYVISTSNIQQKS
-291 TPSDG
+291 P
-296 FLACTGGY
+296 
-304 TRLTVRQYLDSNVG
+304 
-318 TTLGSYQIKTTGTNS
+318 
-333 RYYYADTGTT
+333 
-343 WNPINNYSGFSLA
+343 YSGFSKA
-356 HADAISGD
+356 NSSAVSGNNYIS
-364 NYVSPMTAATSANQQ
+364 PLTPPTSASEQ
-379 QCGGNG
+379 QCSGNG
-385 IYFLTDGGPNNVQ
+385 IYFLTDGVPNNVQ
-398 GTSAIDLMNTALDKV
+398 GTSAIDLMNTALNKV
-413 GPIAN
+413 SPIAN
-418 PANTKLS
+418 PVGTKLS
-425 VGTSASCD
+425 VGTNATCD
-433 SPLSDGEAGGVTG
+433 SSLLNGRSDGSTTNRS
-446 GWSCMGE
+446 GWKCMGL
-453 FSKMLRSTNNPVGR
+453 FAQKLRSTNNPIGR

-473 AGFGKDF
+473 AGFGKVFESLAGKTTCD
-480 STLEGK
+480 ST
-486 DNCTSTS
+486 NP
-493 TDATNLCKLGKK
+493 DASNLCRLGRK
-505 GEGYGEGGFYYIE
+505 GEGFGEGGFYYIE
-518 TSEQLAN
+518 TPEQLAN

-532 GVGNREIPAIST
+532 GVGDKEIPAIST

-558 SRGYAYT
+558 SRGFAYT
-565 PILDPRPGVTDLWD
+565 PILDPRPGTTNLWD
-579 GNLKKYFIRNSTVTS
+579 GNLKKYYIRNGTVT
-594 NAAGTTKVFNDLTG
+594 ADGAGTKPVFNDLTG
-608 KFSAS
+608 QFSTS

-620 ITDTTRTDTQRPD
+620 INDATREDAQRPD

-645 VLEKIANDGTIST
+645 VFEKSGN
-658 PANRYDR
+658 DR
-665 NLWVNVNGT
+665 NLWVNVNDK
-674 LTNIKVNAN
+674 LTNIKVDPTTK
-683 NNKPV
+683 KPS

-699 DLVAP
+699 DLVKP
-704 ATGTDTVRLP
+704 TTGTDPRTSVI
-714 KITGILNNILV
+714 KDILNNILV

-734 TDMDDTTVLTGTPTK
+734 TDMDDTTVLVGTPTK
-749 TTKNIG
+749 TPKNIG

-810 PKEILDLQSGAL
+810 PKEILDLQSDAL

-851 NTTGAGAS
+851 KTTGTGTS
-859 AVTTNSYAAKQ
+859 AVTTYSYVAKQ

-889 TNPTTPNMVYSVGS
+889 TNPTTPSMVYSVGS
-903 NYATLQAGQYP
+903 NYANILAGQP
-914 KKSDGT
+914 KKADGT
-920 DDSTLKGMQNGTY
+920 VDTTLKGMQNGTL

-1013 IDTTSDKGKLLWW
+1013 IDTTSAKGKLLWW
-1026 ASYAASKNGTTT
+1026 ASYPASKDVTTT

-1043 SVTLQKTEHSDLTN
+1043 SVTLQKTEHSDLTA

-1110 VSNQKGGSDVAPRF
+1110 VSNQKSGSDVAPRF

-1133 DEVVEGSPIAQ
+1133 NEVVEGSPIAQ

-1150 NRSLPVSD
+1150 NRSMPVSD
-1158 KRDTNMPDAI
+1158 KRDSSKPDAI
-1168 YSFMDREAGKKD
+1168 YSFIDREAGKKD
-1180 LFCYKTDAECKGTA
+1180 LFCYKSDAECKGTA
-1194 NSDPYLSQAL
+1194 DSDPYLSQAL

-1209 TVANLAKVTFTA
+1209 TVANLDQVTFTGN
-1221 SDATIKT
+1221 DENIKT

-1260 AMSNVLETDSTKYQG
+1260 VMSNVLETDRTKYQG

-1328 GYNTTTGA
+1328 GYNTTTTTA
-1336 DGKPSTDYTRRSAA
+1336 SDGTTTRTTDYTKRSAA
-1350 LAGAGIIDNII
+1350 LAGAGIVDNII
-1361 TQSKPDVG
+1361 TQSNPDKG
-1369 GSLFGVLQLN
+1369 DSLFGVLQLS

-1385 DKSTFNKPST
+1385 DKAPFNKPSY
-1395 ITINT
+1395 ININT
-1400 INSDGANRDRAMN
+1400 INSNGVNRDKVMN

>member
-36 DIELYKAASEGGAT
+36 DIELYKAASAGGAT
-50 VMLVFDN
+50 VMLAFDN
-57 SGSMDVRSI
+57 SGSMGVRSI
-66 KADYYTEGTYT
+66 LDDYNVGTTLNGQYYCKVDWLFIIPIPISPTTESVPVAIYDDNGN
-77 TYRKGVT
+77 VT
-84 TDSNYC
+84 TATNNYDVTYC
-90 YLYAGYSRDYS
+90 
-101 QYTTLKTVTLKQP
+101 TVNN
-114 VFKDDGTIDGTNTVD
+114 IR
-129 INLYGCFFSGSP
+129 Y
-141 TINATTGVITSPAN
+141 
-155 MYLDRISRLK
+155 YDRISRLK
-165 LAMIPMLANPKT
+165 QALIPMLANPKQ
-177 AFGDSVPFTT
+177 AFGTGANFTS
-187 YKVGLSNFFYRDSTT
+187 YNLGLAKFYYDNNRNA
-202 GGGQISYPAR
+202 GVIAYPAKPF
-212 TLTLDN
+212 TLDN
-218 RKNMLNII
+218 RKKMIEAVRNLN
-226 KGLSASTNT
+226 AETNT
-235 PSAHAYAEVGAYM
+235 PSAHAYAEVGSYM
-248 FGTTTKYK
+248 LGTTTK
-256 KPEPVYK
+256 
-263 ELGYYNYSGYRGT
+263 
-276 YGDLYD
+276 D
-282 VYKCRSNST
+282 
-291 TPSDG
+291 
-296 FLACTGGY
+296 
-304 TRLTVRQYLDSNVG
+304 
-318 TTLGSYQIKTTGTNS
+318 ITNS
-333 RYYYADTGTT
+333 GFNLAESSSKDT
-343 WNPINNYSGFSLA
+343 NNYFSP
-356 HADAISGD
+356 
-364 NYVSPMTAATSANQQ
+364 VTPVTSSNQQ

-385 IYFLTDGGPNNVQ
+385 IYFLTDGEPNSVDGN
-398 GTSAIDLMNTALDKV
+398 SAINLMNSALNKV

-418 PANTKLS
+418 PAGTKLT
-425 VGTSASCD
+425 VGTNTTCD
-433 SPLSDGEAGGVTG
+433 ANGLSSNSTTTG
-446 GWSCMGE
+446 WNCMGK
-453 FSKMLRSTNNPVGR
+453 FSQLLRNTNNPVGR

-473 AGFGKDF
+473 AGFGADF
-480 STLEGK
+480 NDFANATK
-486 DNCTSTS
+486 INNKYNCSIANS
-493 TDATNLCKLGKK
+493 QNAQNLCKLGEK
-505 GEGYGEGGFYYIE
+505 GYGFGEGGFYFVK
-518 TSEQLAN
+518 TPDQLAA
-525 SIKSFIA
+525 SIKEFIA
-532 GVGNREIPAIST
+532 GVGDKEIPAIST

-565 PILDPRPGVTDLWD
+565 PILDPRPGVTNLWD
-579 GNLKKYFIRNSTVTS
+579 GNLKKYYIRNGTVT
-594 NAAGTTKVFNDLTG
+594 ADGAGTKPVFNDLTG
-608 KFSAS
+608 QFSTS

-620 ITDTTRTDTQRPD
+620 INDATREDAQRPD

-645 VLEKIANDGTIST
+645 VFEKSGN
-658 PANRYDR
+658 DR
-665 NLWVNVNGT
+665 NLWVNIDDT
-674 LTNIKVNAN
+674 LTNIKVDPTTK
-683 NNKPV
+683 KPS

-699 DLVAP
+699 DLVKP
-704 ATGTDTVRLP
+704 TTGTDPRTLVI
-714 KITGILNNILV
+714 KDILNNILV

-734 TDMDDTTVLTGTPTK
+734 TDMDDTTVLVGTPTK
-749 TTKNIG
+749 TPKNIG

-851 NTTGAGAS
+851 NTTGTDTS
-859 AVTTNSYAAKQ
+859 AVTTNSYVAKQ

-876 LRMGGSSYYNLDI
+876 LRMGGSTYYSLDI
-889 TNPTTPNMVYSVGS
+889 TNPSTPSLIYSVGS
-903 NYATLQAGQYP
+903 NYANVLQGQASTIYGM
-914 KKSDGT
+914 KNGIYGNATTNT
-920 DDSTLKGMQNGTY
+920 DEQKAY
-933 GTTGDQAAFSRMGQ
+933 SRMGQ

-1013 IDTTSDKGKLLWW
+1013 IDTTSAKGKLLWW
-1026 ASYAASKNGTTT
+1026 ASYPASKDVTTT

-1043 SVTLQKTEHSDLTN
+1043 SVTLQKTEHSDLTA

-1158 KRDTNMPDAI
+1158 KRSVPDAI

-1194 NSDPYLSQAL
+1194 KSDPYLSQAL

-1260 AMSNVLETDSTKYQG
+1260 VMSNVLETDRTKYQG

-1361 TQSKPDVG
+1361 TQSKPNEG
-1369 GSLFGVLQLN
+1369 GSLFGVLQLS

-1385 DKSTFNKPST
+1385 DKATFNKPSY
-1395 ITINT
+1395 ININT
-1400 INSDGANRDRAMN
+1400 INSDGVNRDKVMN
-1413 PREWWEK
+1413 PREWWEN

>member
-1 MEQAYNKNYCSNM
+1 M

-36 DIELYKAASEGGAT
+36 DIELYKAASAGGAT
-50 VMLVFDN
+50 VMLVLDN
-57 SGSMDVRSI
+57 SGSMGVDSI
-66 KADYYTEGTYT
+66 KEDNPEQNFNIVQGPLTGTI
-77 TYRKGVT
+77 
-84 TDSNYC
+84 YC
-90 YLYAGYSRDYS
+90 NGLLNLSDLYQIDNVS
-101 QYTTLKTVTLKQP
+101 QDI
-114 VFKDDGTIDGTNTVD
+114 FKDDGITKDSSVTYTVGYCKKNG
-129 INLYGCFFSGSP
+129 INY
-141 TINATTGVITSPAN
+141 
-155 MYLDRISRLK
+155 YDRISRLK
-165 LAMIPMLANPKT
+165 QALIPMLANPKQ
-177 AFGDSVPFTT
+177 AFGTGANFTS
-187 YKVGLSNFFYRDSTT
+187 YNLGLAKFYSDNNRNA
-202 GGGQISYPAR
+202 GVIAYPAKPFI
-212 TLTLDN
+212 LDN
-218 RKNMLNII
+218 RKKMIEAVRNLN
-226 KGLSASTNT
+226 AETNT
-235 PSAHAYAEVGAYM
+235 PSAHAYAEVGSYM
-248 FGTTTKYK
+248 LGTTTK
-256 KPEPVYK
+256 
-263 ELGYYNYSGYRGT
+263 
-276 YGDLYD
+276 D
-282 VYKCRSNST
+282 
-291 TPSDG
+291 
-296 FLACTGGY
+296 
-304 TRLTVRQYLDSNVG
+304 
-318 TTLGSYQIKTTGTNS
+318 ITNS
-333 RYYYADTGTT
+333 GFNLAESSSKDT
-343 WNPINNYSGFSLA
+343 NNYFSP
-356 HADAISGD
+356 
-364 NYVSPMTAATSANQQ
+364 VTPVTSSNQQ

-385 IYFLTDGGPNNVQ
+385 IYFLTDGEPNSVDKN
-398 GTSAIDLMNTALDKV
+398 SAIDLMNSALNKV

-418 PANTKLS
+418 PAGTKLT
-425 VGTSASCD
+425 VGTNTTCD
-433 SPLSDGEAGGVTG
+433 ANGLSSNSTTTG
-446 GWSCMGE
+446 WNCMGK
-453 FSKMLRSTNNPVGR
+453 FSQLLRNTNNPVGR

-473 AGFGKDF
+473 AGFGADF
-480 STLEGK
+480 NDFANATK
-486 DNCTSTS
+486 INNKYNCSIANS
-493 TDATNLCKLGKK
+493 QNAQNLCKLGEK
-505 GEGYGEGGFYYIE
+505 GYGFGEGGFYFVK
-518 TSEQLAN
+518 TPDQLAA
-525 SIKSFIA
+525 SIKEFIA
-532 GVGNREIPAIST
+532 GVGDKEIPAIST

-565 PILDPRPGVTDLWD
+565 PILDPRPGVTNLWD
-579 GNLKKYFIRNSTVTS
+579 GNLKKYYIRNSTVTS
-594 NAAGTTKVFNDLTG
+594 DDAGMTKVFNDLTG

-645 VLEKIANDGTIST
+645 VFEKPGN
-658 PANRYDR
+658 DR
-665 NLWVNVNGT
+665 NLWVNIEGT
-674 LTNIKVNAN
+674 LANIAVDASTK
-683 NNKPV
+683 KPV
-688 GFTALK
+688 GFTSLK
-694 PVLRT
+694 PSLRT
-699 DLVAP
+699 DLVKP
-704 ATGTDTVRLP
+704 TTVTSTTPDNRTP
-714 KITGILNNILV
+714 TVTSVLNNILV
-725 FTGFPAQTL
+725 FMGYPAQNL
-734 TDMDDTTVLTGTPTK
+734 SDMDDTTILTGSQSKNP
-749 TTKNIG
+749 KNIG

-851 NTTGAGAS
+851 NTTGTGTS
-859 AVTTNSYAAKQ
+859 AVTTNSYVAKQ

-876 LRMGGSSYYNLDI
+876 LRMGGSTYYSLDI
-889 TNPTTPNMVYSVGS
+889 TNPSTPSLIYSVGS
-903 NYATLQAGQYP
+903 NYANVLQGQASTIYGM
-914 KKSDGT
+914 KNGIYGNATTNT
-920 DDSTLKGMQNGTY
+920 DEQKAY
-933 GTTGDQAAFSRMGQ
+933 SRMGQ

-1000 GEEKEDSTTKKVT
+1000 GEEKEDNKTKKVT

-1038 AARPT
+1038 ATRPT

-1110 VSNQKGGSDVAPRF
+1110 VSNQKSGSDVAPRF

-1133 DEVVEGSPIAQ
+1133 DEIVEGSPIAQ

-1158 KRDTNMPDAI
+1158 KRDTNMPDAL

-1194 NSDPYLSQAL
+1194 KSDPYLSQAL

-1209 TVANLAKVTFTA
+1209 TVANLDQVTFTGK
-1221 SDATIKT
+1221 DENIKT

-1260 AMSNVLETDSTKYQG
+1260 VMSNVLETDRTKYQG

-1328 GYNTTTGA
+1328 GYNTTTTTA
-1336 DGKPSTDYTRRSAA
+1336 SDGTTTRTTDYTKRSAA
-1350 LAGAGIIDNII
+1350 LAGAGIVDNII
-1361 TQSKPDVG
+1361 TQSNPGKGD
-1369 GSLFGVLQLN
+1369 SLFGVLQLS

-1385 DKSTFNKPST
+1385 DKAPFNKPSY
-1395 ITINT
+1395 ININT
-1400 INSDGANRDRAMN
+1400 INSNGVNRDKVMN

>member
-1 MEQAYNKNYCSNM
+1 MEQAYIRNYCSNM

-36 DIELYKAASEGGAT
+36 DIELYKAASAGGAT
-50 VMLVFDN
+50 VMLVLDN
-57 SGSMDVRSI
+57 SGSMGVDSI
-66 KADYYTEGTYT
+66 KEDNPEQNFNIVQGPLTGTI
-77 TYRKGVT
+77 
-84 TDSNYC
+84 YC
-90 YLYAGYSRDYS
+90 NGLLNLSDLYQIDNVS
-101 QYTTLKTVTLKQP
+101 QDI
-114 VFKDDGTIDGTNTVD
+114 FKDDGITKDSSVTYTVGYCKKNG
-129 INLYGCFFSGSP
+129 INY
-141 TINATTGVITSPAN
+141 
-155 MYLDRISRLK
+155 YDRISRLK
-165 LAMIPMLANPKT
+165 QALIPMLANPKQ
-177 AFGDSVPFTT
+177 AFGTGANFTSYNLGLAKFYYDN
-187 YKVGLSNFFYRDSTT
+187 YKNAGV
-202 GGGQISYPAR
+202 IAYPAKPFI
-212 TLTLDN
+212 LDN
-218 RKNMLNII
+218 RKKMIEAVRNLN
-226 KGLSASTNT
+226 AETNT
-235 PSAHAYAEVGAYM
+235 PSAHAYAEVGSYM
-248 FGTTTKYK
+248 LGTTTK
-256 KPEPVYK
+256 
-263 ELGYYNYSGYRGT
+263 
-276 YGDLYD
+276 D
-282 VYKCRSNST
+282 
-291 TPSDG
+291 
-296 FLACTGGY
+296 
-304 TRLTVRQYLDSNVG
+304 
-318 TTLGSYQIKTTGTNS
+318 ITNS
-333 RYYYADTGTT
+333 GFNLAESSSKDT
-343 WNPINNYSGFSLA
+343 NNYFSP
-356 HADAISGD
+356 
-364 NYVSPMTAATSANQQ
+364 VTPVTSSNQQ

-385 IYFLTDGGPNNVQ
+385 IYFLTDGEPNSVDKN
-398 GTSAIDLMNTALDKV
+398 SAIDLMNSALNKV

-418 PANTKLS
+418 PAGTKLT
-425 VGTSASCD
+425 VGTNTTCD
-433 SPLSDGEAGGVTG
+433 ANGLSSNSTTTG
-446 GWSCMGE
+446 WNCMGK
-453 FSKMLRSTNNPVGR
+453 FSQLLRNTNNPVGR

-473 AGFGKDF
+473 AGFGADF
-480 STLEGK
+480 NDFANATK
-486 DNCTSTS
+486 INNKYNCSIANS
-493 TDATNLCKLGKK
+493 QNAQNLCKLGEK
-505 GEGYGEGGFYYIE
+505 GYGFGEGGFYFVK
-518 TSEQLAN
+518 TPDQLAA
-525 SIKSFIA
+525 SIKEFIA
-532 GVGNREIPAIST
+532 GVGDKEIPAIST

-565 PILDPRPGVTDLWD
+565 PILDPRPGVTNLWD
-579 GNLKKYFIRNSTVTS
+579 GNLKKYYIRNSTVTS
-594 NAAGTTKVFNDLTG
+594 DDAGMTKVFNDLTG

-645 VLEKIANDGTIST
+645 VFEKPGN
-658 PANRYDR
+658 DR
-665 NLWVNVNGT
+665 NLWVNIEGT
-674 LTNIKVNAN
+674 LANIAVDASTK
-683 NNKPV
+683 KPV
-688 GFTALK
+688 GFTSLK
-694 PVLRT
+694 PSLRT
-699 DLVAP
+699 DLVKP
-704 ATGTDTVRLP
+704 TTVTSTTPDNRTP
-714 KITGILNNILV
+714 TVTSVLNNILV
-725 FTGFPAQTL
+725 FMGYPAQNL
-734 TDMDDTTVLTGTPTK
+734 SDMDDTTILTGSQSKNP
-749 TTKNIG
+749 KNIG

-851 NTTGAGAS
+851 NTTGTGTS
-859 AVTTNSYAAKQ
+859 AVTTNSYVAKQ

-876 LRMGGSSYYNLDI
+876 LRMGGSTYYSLDI
-889 TNPTTPNMVYSVGS
+889 TNPSTPSLIYSVGS
-903 NYATLQAGQYP
+903 NYANVLQGQASTIYGM
-914 KKSDGT
+914 KNGIYGNATTNT
-920 DDSTLKGMQNGTY
+920 DEQKAY
-933 GTTGDQAAFSRMGQ
+933 SRMGQ

-1000 GEEKEDSTTKKVT
+1000 GEEKEDNKTKKVT

-1038 AARPT
+1038 ATRPT

-1110 VSNQKGGSDVAPRF
+1110 VSNQKSGSDVAPRF

-1133 DEVVEGSPIAQ
+1133 DEIVEGSPIAQ

-1158 KRDTNMPDAI
+1158 KRDTNMPDAL

-1194 NSDPYLSQAL
+1194 KSDPYLSQAL

-1209 TVANLAKVTFTA
+1209 TVANLDQVTFTGK
-1221 SDATIKT
+1221 DENIKT

-1260 AMSNVLETDSTKYQG
+1260 VMSNVLETDRTKYQG

-1328 GYNTTTGA
+1328 GYNTTTTTA
-1336 DGKPSTDYTRRSAA
+1336 SDGTTTRTTDYTKRSAA
-1350 LAGAGIIDNII
+1350 LAGAGIVDNII
-1361 TQSKPDVG
+1361 TQSNPGKGD
-1369 GSLFGVLQLN
+1369 SLFGVLQLS

-1385 DKSTFNKPST
+1385 DKAPFNKPSY
-1395 ITINT
+1395 ININT
-1400 INSDGANRDRAMN
+1400 INSNGVNRDKVMN

>member
-1 MEQAYNKNYCSNM
+1 M
-14 SFKLLPLAIG
+14 SFKLLPLAIS

-50 VMLVFDN
+50 VMLIFDN
-57 SGSMDVRSI
+57 SGSM
-66 KADYYTEGTYT
+66 G
-77 TYRKGVT
+77 
-84 TDSNYC
+84 
-90 YLYAGYSRDYS
+90 
-101 QYTTLKTVTLKQP
+101 
-114 VFKDDGTIDGTNTVD
+114 
-129 INLYGCFFSGSP
+129 SGSIWDDYGIYC
-141 TINATTGVITSPAN
+141 TASSSNRSQDIYDDNGIKTSDAAIQYSVTSCTKNYIT
-155 MYLDRISRLK
+155 YYDRISRLK
-165 LAMIPMLANPKT
+165 MALIPLLANPKSSFEPGT
-177 AFGDSVPFTT
+177 NFSN
-187 YKVGLSNFFYRDSTT
+187 YKIGLANFAVNANSKST
-202 GGGQISYPAR
+202 GEIAYPAVR
-212 TLTLDN
+212 FDLDS
-218 RKNMLNII
+218 RKAMLDIV
-226 KGLSASTNT
+226 KRFSASGYT
-235 PSAHAYAEVGAYM
+235 PSAHVYAEAGAYM
-248 FGTTTKYK
+248 FGTSTKYSMTPQK
-256 KPEPVYK
+256 VYK
-263 ELGYYNYSGYRGT
+263 EVGYIES
-276 YGDLYD
+276 YGKKNKIQYD
-282 VYKCRSNST
+282 AYKCITNNT
-291 TPSDG
+291 T
-296 FLACTGGY
+296 Y
-304 TRLTVRQYLDSNVG
+304 DSNGVIG
-318 TTLGSYQIKTTGTNS
+318 CQT
-333 RYYYADTGTT
+333 YADSQSVSNNDDYTAIRSFGSVDAKSGR
-343 WNPINNYSGFSLA
+343 NPIYFYVATGQTYYPQNIYSGFPLA
-356 HADAISGD
+356 NSTAVNGD
-364 NYVSPMTAATSANQQ
+364 NYISPVTAATSTDQQ

-385 IYFLTDGGPNNVQ
+385 IYFLTDGQPNRVFD
-398 GTSAIDLMNTALDKV
+398 TSAIDLMNKALDKV
-413 GPIAN
+413 SPIAN
-418 PANTKLS
+418 PAGTKLS
-425 VGTSASCD
+425 VGTNAVCD
-433 SPLSDGEAGGVTG
+433 DPLSNGDSESNWECIGKFA
-446 GWSCMGE
+446 
-453 FSKMLRSTNNPVGR
+453 KMLRNTNNPVGR
-467 EIITGT
+467 DIITGT
-473 AGFGKDF
+473 AGFGSDF
-480 STLEGK
+480 KTLDGK
-486 DNCTSTS
+486 SDCRSTS
-493 TDATNLCKLGKK
+493 ADATNLCKLGRK
-505 GEGYGEGGFYYIE
+505 GEGYGEGGFYYVE
-518 TSEQLAN
+518 SSDQLAN

-532 GVGNREIPAIST
+532 GVGNKEIPAIST

-594 NAAGTTKVFNDLTG
+594 DAAGTTKVFDDLTG

-620 ITDTTRTDTQRPD
+620 ITDTTRIDTQRPD

-645 VLEKIANDGTIST
+645 VFEKSGN
-658 PANRYDR
+658 DR
-665 NLWVNVNGT
+665 NLWVNVNDT
-674 LTNIKVNAN
+674 LTNIKVDPTTK
-683 NNKPV
+683 KPS

-694 PVLRT
+694 PVLLI
-699 DLVAP
+699 DLVKPTTVTSTTPDKRTP
-704 ATGTDTVRLP
+704 AVTSV
-714 KITGILNNILV
+714 LNNILV
-725 FTGFPAQTL
+725 FMGYPAQNL
-734 TDMDDTTVLTGTPTK
+734 SDMDDTTVLVGTPTK
-749 TTKNIG
+749 TPKNIG

-791 DGALHLIDDST
+791 DGALHLIDDKT
-802 GKEQFTFI
+802 GQEQFTFI

-822 IKSGKTTDSKLPY
+822 IKGGQTTDSKLPY

-851 NTTGAGAS
+851 NTTGTGTS

-889 TNPTTPNMVYSVGS
+889 TNPTTPSMVYSVGS
-903 NYATLQAGQYP
+903 NYANILAGQP
-914 KKSDGT
+914 KKADGT
-920 DDSTLKGMQNGTY
+920 VDTTLKGMQNGTL
-933 GTTGDQAAFSRMGQ
+933 GTTGDQAAFARMGQ
-947 TWGKP
+947 SWGKP

-979 ANFAADSSNLAQGN
+979 VNFAASSSNLAQGN

-1043 SVTLQKTEHSDLTN
+1043 SVTLQKTEHSDLTA

-1194 NSDPYLSQAL
+1194 TSDPYLSQAL

-1260 AMSNVLETDSTKYQG
+1260 VMSNVLETDRTKYQG

-1328 GYNTTTGA
+1328 GYNTTTAANGTT
-1336 DGKPSTDYTRRSAA
+1336 STDYTKRSAA

-1361 TQSKPDVG
+1361 TQSKPNEG
-1369 GSLFGVLQLN
+1369 GSLFGVLQLS

-1385 DKSTFNKPST
+1385 DKATFNKPSY
-1395 ITINT
+1395 ININT
-1400 INSDGANRDRAMN
+1400 INSDGVNRDRVMN

>member
-1 MEQAYNKNYCSNM
+1 M

-36 DIELYKAASEGGAT
+36 DIELYKAASAGGAT
-50 VMLVFDN
+50 VMLVLDN
-57 SGSMDVRSI
+57 SGSMGVDSI
-66 KADYYTEGTYT
+66 KEDNPEQNFNIVQGPLTGTI
-77 TYRKGVT
+77 
-84 TDSNYC
+84 YC
-90 YLYAGYSRDYS
+90 NGLLNLSDLYQIDNVS
-101 QYTTLKTVTLKQP
+101 QDI
-114 VFKDDGTIDGTNTVD
+114 FKDDGITKDSSVTYTVGYCKKNG
-129 INLYGCFFSGSP
+129 INY
-141 TINATTGVITSPAN
+141 
-155 MYLDRISRLK
+155 YDRISRLK
-165 LAMIPMLANPKT
+165 QALIPMLANPKQ
-177 AFGDSVPFTT
+177 AFGTGANFTS
-187 YKVGLSNFFYRDSTT
+187 YNLGLAKFYSDNNRNA
-202 GGGQISYPAR
+202 GVIAYPAKPFI
-212 TLTLDN
+212 LDN
-218 RKNMLNII
+218 RKKMIEAVRNLN
-226 KGLSASTNT
+226 AETNT
-235 PSAHAYAEVGAYM
+235 PSAHAYAEVGSYM
-248 FGTTTKYK
+248 LGTTTK
-256 KPEPVYK
+256 
-263 ELGYYNYSGYRGT
+263 
-276 YGDLYD
+276 D
-282 VYKCRSNST
+282 
-291 TPSDG
+291 
-296 FLACTGGY
+296 
-304 TRLTVRQYLDSNVG
+304 
-318 TTLGSYQIKTTGTNS
+318 ITNS
-333 RYYYADTGTT
+333 GFNLAESSSKDT
-343 WNPINNYSGFSLA
+343 NNYFSP
-356 HADAISGD
+356 
-364 NYVSPMTAATSANQQ
+364 VTPVTSSNQQ

-385 IYFLTDGGPNNVQ
+385 IYFLTDGEPNSVDKN
-398 GTSAIDLMNTALDKV
+398 SAIDLMNSALNKV

-418 PANTKLS
+418 PAGTKLT
-425 VGTSASCD
+425 VGTNTTCD
-433 SPLSDGEAGGVTG
+433 ANGLSSNSTTTG
-446 GWSCMGE
+446 WNCMGK
-453 FSKMLRSTNNPVGR
+453 FSQLLRNTNNPVGR

-473 AGFGKDF
+473 AGFGADF
-480 STLEGK
+480 NDFANATK
-486 DNCTSTS
+486 INNKYNCSIANS
-493 TDATNLCKLGKK
+493 QNAQNLCKLGEK
-505 GEGYGEGGFYYIE
+505 GYGFGEGGFYFVK
-518 TSEQLAN
+518 TPDQLAA
-525 SIKSFIA
+525 SIKEFIA
-532 GVGNREIPAIST
+532 GVGDKEIPAIST

-565 PILDPRPGVTDLWD
+565 PILDPRPGVTNLWD
-579 GNLKKYFIRNSTVTS
+579 GNLKKYYIRNSTVTS
-594 NAAGTTKVFNDLTG
+594 DDAGMTKVFNDLTG

-645 VLEKIANDGTIST
+645 VLEKVANDGTIST

-674 LTNIKVNAN
+674 LTNIKVNATD
-683 NNKPV
+683 NKPV

-704 ATGTDTVRLP
+704 AKGTDTVRLP

-734 TDMDDTTVLTGTPTK
+734 TDMDDTTILTGSQSKNP
-749 TTKNIG
+749 KNIG

-851 NTTGAGAS
+851 NTTGTGTS
-859 AVTTNSYAAKQ
+859 AVTTNSYVAKQ

-876 LRMGGSSYYNLDI
+876 LRMGGSTYYSLDI
-889 TNPTTPNMVYSVGS
+889 TNPSTPSLIYSVGS
-903 NYATLQAGQYP
+903 NYANVLQGQASTIYGM
-914 KKSDGT
+914 KNGIYGNATTNT
-920 DDSTLKGMQNGTY
+920 DEQKAY
-933 GTTGDQAAFSRMGQ
+933 SRMGQ

-1000 GEEKEDSTTKKVT
+1000 GEEKEDNKTKKVT

-1038 AARPT
+1038 ATRPT

-1110 VSNQKGGSDVAPRF
+1110 VSNQKSGSDVAPRF

-1133 DEVVEGSPIAQ
+1133 DEIVEGSPIAQ

-1158 KRDTNMPDAI
+1158 KRDTNMPDAL

-1194 NSDPYLSQAL
+1194 KSDPYLSQAL

-1209 TVANLAKVTFTA
+1209 TVANLDQVTFTGK
-1221 SDATIKT
+1221 DENIKT

-1260 AMSNVLETDSTKYQG
+1260 VMSNVLETDRTKYQG

-1328 GYNTTTGA
+1328 GYNTTTTTA
-1336 DGKPSTDYTRRSAA
+1336 SDGTTTRTTDYTKRSAA
-1350 LAGAGIIDNII
+1350 LAGAGIVDNII
-1361 TQSKPDVG
+1361 TQSNPGKGD
-1369 GSLFGVLQLN
+1369 SLFGVLQLS

-1385 DKSTFNKPST
+1385 DKAPFNKPSY
-1395 ITINT
+1395 ININT
-1400 INSDGANRDRAMN
+1400 INSNGVNRDKVMN

>member
-1 MEQAYNKNYCSNM
+1 M
-14 SFKLLPLAIG
+14 SFKLLPLAIT

-36 DIELYKAASEGGAT
+36 DIELYKAASAGGAT
-50 VMLVFDN
+50 VMLVLDN

-66 KADYYTEGTYT
+66 KDDYYTEGTYT

-84 TDSNYC
+84 TRSNNC
-90 YLYAGYSRDYS
+90 YLYSGNSDSYSKD
-101 QYTTLKTVTLKQP
+101 TKLKTVTLKQP

-129 INLYGCFFSGSP
+129 INLYGCFFNGSP
-141 TINATTGVITSPAN
+141 TINATTGVITSPVN

-165 LAMIPMLANPKT
+165 LALIPMLANPKA
-177 AFGDSVPFTT
+177 AFGSAPFTT
-187 YKVGLSNFFYRDSTT
+187 YKVGLSNFFFTDSST
-202 GGGQISYPAR
+202 GGGVITYPAKN
-212 TLTLDN
+212 LTLDN
-218 RKNMLNII
+218 RKEMLAII
-226 KGLSASTNT
+226 KDFSATTNT
-235 PSAHAYAEVGAYM
+235 PSAHAYAEAGAYM
-248 FGTTTKYK
+248 LGTNTKSDSTEK
-256 KPEPVYK
+256 KPILK
-263 ELGYYNYSGYRGT
+263 EMGYFLETSAGSGYYTAWKCNTVSSVVDNTGAYNCINNNYTKENNALQRDFRYATT
-276 YGDLYD
+276 YFG
-282 VYKCRSNST
+282 N
-291 TPSDG
+291 
-296 FLACTGGY
+296 Y
-304 TRLTVRQYLDSNVG
+304 TFIQ
-318 TTLGSYQIKTTGTNS
+318 KTTQDSPDPKKVVFYTETSDKWDAPLEN
-333 RYYYADTGTT
+333 
-343 WNPINNYSGFSLA
+343 IYSGFNKVDPLYKN
-356 HADAISGD
+356 AIKTED
-364 NYVSPMTAATSANQQ
+364 NYISPVTPSTSVNVQ
-379 QCGGNG
+379 QCSGNG
-385 IYFLTDGGPNNVQ
+385 IYFLTDGEPNNVQ
-398 GTSAIDLMNTALDKV
+398 GTSATDLMNKALDKV
-413 GPIAN
+413 SPVAN

-425 VGTSASCD
+425 VGTNASCD
-433 SPLSDGEAGGVTG
+433 SGLTSGYFDSNDDRGAS
-446 GWSCMGE
+446 GWKCMGK
-453 FSKMLRSTNNPVGR
+453 FSQMLRSTNNPIGR

-473 AGFGKDF
+473 AGFGKVFESLAGKTTCD
-480 STLEGK
+480 ST
-486 DNCTSTS
+486 NP
-493 TDATNLCKLGKK
+493 DASNLCRLGRK
-505 GEGYGEGGFYYIE
+505 GEGFGEGGFYYVE
-518 TSEQLAN
+518 TPEQLAN

-532 GVGNREIPAIST
+532 GVGNKEIPAIST

-594 NAAGTTKVFNDLTG
+594 DAAGTTKVFDDLTG

-645 VLEKIANDGTIST
+645 VFEKSGN
-658 PANRYDR
+658 DR
-665 NLWVNVNGT
+665 NLWVNIDDT
-674 LTNIKVNAN
+674 LTNIKVNAS

-725 FTGFPAQTL
+725 FIGFPAQTL
-734 TDMDDTTVLTGTPTK
+734 TDMDDTTVLVGTPTK
-749 TTKNIG
+749 TPKNIG

-851 NTTGAGAS
+851 NTTGTGAS

-889 TNPTTPNMVYSVGS
+889 TNPTTPSMVYSVGS
-903 NYATLQAGQYP
+903 NYAALQAGQYP

-920 DDSTLKGMQNGTY
+920 NDTTLKGMQNGAY
-933 GTTGDQAAFSRMGQ
+933 GTTDDQEAFSRMGQ
-947 TWGKP
+947 SWGKP

-979 ANFAADSSNLAQGN
+979 VNFAADSSNLAQGN

-1038 AARPT
+1038 AARPS
-1043 SVTLQKTEHSDLTN
+1043 SVTLQKSEHQDMTS

-1087 RADINN
+1087 RADISN

-1099 FRVDRLVKLLD
+1099 FRVDRVVKLLD
-1110 VSNQKGGSDVAPRF
+1110 VSAQAASTEAPPRF

-1194 NSDPYLSQAL
+1194 TSDPYLSQAL

-1260 AMSNVLETDSTKYQG
+1260 VMSDVLETDSTKYQG

-1328 GYNTTTGA
+1328 GYNTTTAANGTT
-1336 DGKPSTDYTRRSAA
+1336 STDYTKRSAA

-1369 GSLFGVLQLN
+1369 GSLFGVLQLS

-1385 DKSTFNKPST
+1385 DKATFNKPST
-1395 ITINT
+1395 IDINT
-1400 INSDGANRDRAMN
+1400 INSDGVNRDKVMN
-1413 PREWWEK
+1413 PREWWEN

>member
-1 MEQAYNKNYCSNM
+1 M

-36 DIELYKAASEGGAT
+36 DIELYKAASQGGAT

-57 SGSMDVRSI
+57 SGSMGVDSI
-66 KADYYTEGTYT
+66 KEDNPEQNFNIVQGFITG
-77 TYRKGVT
+77 
-84 TDSNYC
+84 NIYC
-90 YLYAGYSRDYS
+90 NGLLSDQYQIDNVS
-101 QYTTLKTVTLKQP
+101 QDI
-114 VFKDDGTIDGTNTVD
+114 FKDDGITKDSSVTYTVGYCRKNG
-129 INLYGCFFSGSP
+129 INY
-141 TINATTGVITSPAN
+141 
-155 MYLDRISRLK
+155 YDRISRLK
-165 LAMIPMLANPKT
+165 QALIPMLANPKQ
-177 AFGDSVPFTT
+177 AFGTGANFTSYNLGLAKFYYDN
-187 YKVGLSNFFYRDSTT
+187 YKNAGV
-202 GGGQISYPAR
+202 IAYPAKPF
-212 TLTLDN
+212 TLDN
-218 RKNMLNII
+218 RKKMIEAVRNLN
-226 KGLSASTNT
+226 AETNT
-235 PSAHAYAEVGAYM
+235 PSAHAYAEVGSYM
-248 FGTTTKYK
+248 LGTTTK
-256 KPEPVYK
+256 
-263 ELGYYNYSGYRGT
+263 
-276 YGDLYD
+276 D
-282 VYKCRSNST
+282 
-291 TPSDG
+291 
-296 FLACTGGY
+296 
-304 TRLTVRQYLDSNVG
+304 
-318 TTLGSYQIKTTGTNS
+318 ITNS
-333 RYYYADTGTT
+333 GFNLAESSSKDT
-343 WNPINNYSGFSLA
+343 NNYFSP
-356 HADAISGD
+356 
-364 NYVSPMTAATSANQQ
+364 VTPVTSSNQQ

-385 IYFLTDGGPNNVQ
+385 IYFLTDGEPNSVDKN
-398 GTSAIDLMNTALDKV
+398 SAIDLMNSALNKV

-418 PANTKLS
+418 PAGTKLT
-425 VGTSASCD
+425 VGTNTTCD
-433 SPLSDGEAGGVTG
+433 ANGLSSNSSST
-446 GWSCMGE
+446 GWSCMGK
-453 FSKMLRSTNNPVGR
+453 FSQLLRNTNNPVGR

-473 AGFGKDF
+473 AGFGADF
-480 STLEGK
+480 NDFANATK
-486 DNCTSTS
+486 INNKYNCSIANS
-493 TDATNLCKLGKK
+493 QNAQNLCKLGEK
-505 GEGYGEGGFYYIE
+505 GYGFGEGGFYFVK
-518 TSEQLAN
+518 TPDQLAT
-525 SIKSFIA
+525 SIKEFIA
-532 GVGNREIPAIST
+532 GVGDKEIPAIST

-565 PILDPRPGVTDLWD
+565 PILDPRPGVTNLWD
-579 GNLKKYFIRNSTVTS
+579 GNLKKYYIRNSTVTS
-594 NAAGTTKVFNDLTG
+594 DDAGTTKVFNDLTG

-645 VLEKIANDGTIST
+645 VFEKPGN
-658 PANRYDR
+658 DR
-665 NLWVNVNGT
+665 NLWVNIEGT
-674 LTNIKVNAN
+674 LANIAVDASTK
-683 NNKPV
+683 KPV
-688 GFTALK
+688 GFTSLK
-694 PVLRT
+694 PSLRT
-699 DLVAP
+699 DLVKP
-704 ATGTDTVRLP
+704 TTVTSTTPDNRTP
-714 KITGILNNILV
+714 TVTSVLNNILV
-725 FTGFPAQTL
+725 FMGYPAQNL
-734 TDMDDTTVLTGTPTK
+734 SDMDDTTILTGSQSKNP
-749 TTKNIG
+749 KNIG

-851 NTTGAGAS
+851 NTTGTGTS
-859 AVTTNSYAAKQ
+859 AVTTNSYVAKQ

-876 LRMGGSSYYNLDI
+876 LRMGGSTYYGLDI
-889 TNPTTPNMVYSVGS
+889 TNPSTPNLIYSVGS
-903 NYATLQAGQYP
+903 NYANVLQGQASTIYGM
-914 KKSDGT
+914 KNGIYGNATTNT
-920 DDSTLKGMQNGTY
+920 DEQKAY
-933 GTTGDQAAFSRMGQ
+933 SRMGQ

-1026 ASYAASKNGTTT
+1026 ASYAASGNGTTK
-1038 AARPT
+1038 AERPT
-1043 SVTLQKTEHSDLTN
+1043 SVTLQKTEHSDLTA

-1133 DEVVEGSPIAQ
+1133 DEVVDGVPMAQ

-1158 KRDTNMPDAI
+1158 KRSVPDAI

-1180 LFCYKTDAECKGTA
+1180 LFCYKSNTECGVTA
-1194 NSDPYLSQAL
+1194 DSDPYLSQAL

-1260 AMSNVLETDSTKYQG
+1260 VMSDVLETDRTKYQG

-1328 GYNTTTGA
+1328 GYNTTTAANGTT
-1336 DGKPSTDYTRRSAA
+1336 STDYTKRSAA

-1369 GSLFGVLQLN
+1369 GSLFGVLQLS

-1385 DKSTFNKPST
+1385 DKATFNKPST
-1395 ITINT
+1395 IDINT
-1400 INSDGANRDRAMN
+1400 INSDGVNRDKVMN
-1413 PREWWEK
+1413 PREWWEN

>member
-36 DIELYKAASEGGAT
+36 DIELYKAASAGGAT
-50 VMLVFDN
+50 VMLAFDN
-57 SGSMDVRSI
+57 SGSMGVRSI
-66 KADYYTEGTYT
+66 LDDYNVGTTLNGQYYCKVDWLFIIPIPISPTTESVPVAIYDDNGN
-77 TYRKGVT
+77 VT
-84 TDSNYC
+84 TATNNYDVTYC
-90 YLYAGYSRDYS
+90 
-101 QYTTLKTVTLKQP
+101 TVNN
-114 VFKDDGTIDGTNTVD
+114 IR
-129 INLYGCFFSGSP
+129 Y
-141 TINATTGVITSPAN
+141 
-155 MYLDRISRLK
+155 YDRISRLK
-165 LAMIPMLANPKT
+165 QALIPMLANPKQ
-177 AFGDSVPFTT
+177 AFGTGSNFTSYNLGVARFFSNSGNGGMIAYPAKPFT
-187 YKVGLSNFFYRDSTT
+187 LE
-202 GGGQISYPAR
+202 
-212 TLTLDN
+212 N
-218 RKNMLNII
+218 RKKMIDII
-226 KGLSASTNT
+226 KNLNAETNT
-235 PSAHAYAEVGAYM
+235 PSAHAYAEVGSYM
-248 FGTTTKYK
+248 LGTTTK
-256 KPEPVYK
+256 
-263 ELGYYNYSGYRGT
+263 
-276 YGDLYD
+276 D
-282 VYKCRSNST
+282 
-291 TPSDG
+291 
-296 FLACTGGY
+296 
-304 TRLTVRQYLDSNVG
+304 
-318 TTLGSYQIKTTGTNS
+318 ITNS
-333 RYYYADTGTT
+333 GFNLAESSSKDT
-343 WNPINNYSGFSLA
+343 NNYFSP
-356 HADAISGD
+356 
-364 NYVSPMTAATSANQQ
+364 VTPVTSSNQQ

-385 IYFLTDGGPNNVQ
+385 IYFLTDGEPNSVDKN
-398 GTSAIDLMNTALDKV
+398 SAIDLMNSALNKV

-418 PANTKLS
+418 PAGTKLT
-425 VGTSASCD
+425 VGTNTTCD
-433 SPLSDGEAGGVTG
+433 ANGLSSNSTTTG
-446 GWSCMGE
+446 WNCMGK
-453 FSKMLRSTNNPVGR
+453 FSQLLRNTNNPVGR

-473 AGFGKDF
+473 AGFGADF
-480 STLEGK
+480 NDFANATK
-486 DNCTSTS
+486 INNKYNCSIANS
-493 TDATNLCKLGKK
+493 QNAQNLCKLGEK
-505 GEGYGEGGFYYIE
+505 GYGFGEGGFYFVK
-518 TSEQLAN
+518 TPDQLAA
-525 SIKSFIA
+525 SIKEFIA
-532 GVGNREIPAIST
+532 GVGDKEIPAIST

-558 SRGYAYT
+558 SRGFAYT
-565 PILDPRPGVTDLWD
+565 PILDPRPGVTNLWD
-579 GNLKKYFIRNSTVTS
+579 GNLKKYYIRNGTVT
-594 NAAGTTKVFNDLTG
+594 ADGAGTKPVFNDLTG
-608 KFSAS
+608 QFSTS

-620 ITDTTRTDTQRPD
+620 INDATREDAQRPD

-645 VLEKIANDGTIST
+645 VFEKPGN
-658 PANRYDR
+658 DR
-665 NLWVNVNGT
+665 NLWVNIEGT
-674 LTNIKVNAN
+674 LANIAVDASTK
-683 NNKPV
+683 KPV
-688 GFTALK
+688 GFTSLK
-694 PVLRT
+694 PSLRT
-699 DLVAP
+699 DLVKP
-704 ATGTDTVRLP
+704 TTVTSTTPDNRTP
-714 KITGILNNILV
+714 TVTSVLNNILV
-725 FTGFPAQTL
+725 FMGYPAQNL
-734 TDMDDTTVLTGTPTK
+734 SDMDDTTILTGSQSKNP
-749 TTKNIG
+749 KNIG

-851 NTTGAGAS
+851 NTTGTGTS
-859 AVTTNSYAAKQ
+859 AVTTNSYVAKQ

-876 LRMGGSSYYNLDI
+876 LRMGGSTYYGLDI
-889 TNPTTPNMVYSVGS
+889 TNPSTPNLIYSVGS
-903 NYATLQAGQYP
+903 NYANVLQGQASTIYGM
-914 KKSDGT
+914 KNGIYGNATTNT
-920 DDSTLKGMQNGTY
+920 DEQKAY
-933 GTTGDQAAFSRMGQ
+933 SRMGQ

-979 ANFAADSSNLAQGN
+979 ANFAAESSNLAQGN

-1000 GEEKEDSTTKKVT
+1000 GEEKEDSKTKKVT

-1038 AARPT
+1038 ATRPT

-1110 VSNQKGGSDVAPRF
+1110 VSNQKSGSDVAPRF

-1133 DEVVEGSPIAQ
+1133 DEIVEGSPIAQ

-1158 KRDTNMPDAI
+1158 KRDTNMPDAL

-1194 NSDPYLSQAL
+1194 TSDPYLSQAL

-1209 TVANLAKVTFTA
+1209 TVANLDQVTFTGN
-1221 SDATIKT
+1221 DENIKT

-1260 AMSNVLETDSTKYQG
+1260 VMSNVLETDRTKYQG

-1369 GSLFGVLQLN
+1369 GSLFGVLQLS

-1385 DKSTFNKPST
+1385 DKATFNKPST
-1395 ITINT
+1395 IDINT
-1400 INSDGANRDRAMN
+1400 INSDGVNRDKVMN
-1413 PREWWEK
+1413 PREWWEN

>member
-1 MEQAYNKNYCSNM
+1 M

-24 SLMVTNV
+24 SLMITNV

-50 VMLVFDN
+50 VMLVLDN
-57 SGSMDVRSI
+57 SGSMDIRSVND
-66 KADYYTEGTYT
+66 DYNVGNNPGILSFNNGSRRAYCNIYYDRYGNIT
-77 TYRKGVT
+77 
-84 TDSNYC
+84 NYDTP
-90 YLYAGYSRDYS
+90 ATIENKS
-101 QYTTLKTVTLKQP
+101 QKIYN
-114 VFKDDGTIDGTNTVD
+114 DDGTLTADSVSYD
-129 INLYGCFFSGSP
+129 IYSC
-141 TINATTGVITSPAN
+141 TSN
-155 MYLDRISRLK
+155 NKKYYDRISRVKMAL
-165 LAMIPMLANPKT
+165 IPMLADPKT
-177 AFGDSVPFTT
+177 AFGADTKFTT
-187 YKVGLSNFFYRDSTT
+187 YNVGLSNFFFTDSAT
-202 GGGQISYPAR
+202 GGGVITYPAKP
-212 TLTLDN
+212 LILAN
-218 RKNMLNII
+218 RKEMLNLL
-226 KGLSASTNT
+226 KDFSARTNT
-235 PSAHAYAEVGAYM
+235 PSAHAYAEAGAYM
-248 FGTTTKYK
+248 LGTNTKSDSTVK
-256 KPEPVYK
+256 KPILK
-263 ELGYYNYSGYRGT
+263 EMGYFLETSAGSGYYTAWKCNTVSSVVDNTGAYNCINNNYTKENNALQRDFRYATT
-276 YGDLYD
+276 YFG
-282 VYKCRSNST
+282 N
-291 TPSDG
+291 
-296 FLACTGGY
+296 Y
-304 TRLTVRQYLDSNVG
+304 TFIQ
-318 TTLGSYQIKTTGTNS
+318 KTTQDSPDPKKVVFYTETSDKWDAPLEN
-333 RYYYADTGTT
+333 
-343 WNPINNYSGFSLA
+343 IYSGFNKVDPLYKN
-356 HADAISGD
+356 AIKTED
-364 NYVSPMTAATSANQQ
+364 NYISPVTPSTSVNVQ
-379 QCGGNG
+379 QCSGNG
-385 IYFLTDGGPNNVQ
+385 IYFLTDGEPNNVQ
-398 GTSAIDLMNTALDKV
+398 GTSATDLMNKALDKV
-413 GPIAN
+413 SPVAN

-425 VGTSASCD
+425 VGTNASCD
-433 SPLSDGEAGGVTG
+433 SGLTSGYSDFLNDARGVS
-446 GWSCMGE
+446 GWKCMGK
-453 FSKMLRSTNNPVGR
+453 FAQMLRSTNNPIGR

-473 AGFGKDF
+473 AGFGSVFK
-480 STLEGK
+480 TLDGK

-493 TDATNLCKLGKK
+493 TDATNLCKLGRK
-505 GEGYGEGGFYYIE
+505 GEGYGEGGFYYVE
-518 TSEQLAN
+518 TPEQLAN

-594 NAAGTTKVFNDLTG
+594 DEAGTTKVFDDLTG
-608 KFSAS
+608 KFSTS

-620 ITDTTRTDTQRPD
+620 ISDATRADTQRPD

-645 VLEKIANDGTIST
+645 VFEKSGN
-658 PANRYDR
+658 DR
-665 NLWVNVNGT
+665 NLWVNVNDT
-674 LTNIKVNAN
+674 LTNIKVDPTTK
-683 NNKPV
+683 KPS

-694 PVLRT
+694 PVLLI
-699 DLVAP
+699 DLVKPTTVTSTTPDKRTP
-704 ATGTDTVRLP
+704 AVTSV
-714 KITGILNNILV
+714 LNNILV
-725 FTGFPAQTL
+725 FMGYPAQNL
-734 TDMDDTTVLTGTPTK
+734 SDMDDMTVLTGSQSKTP
-749 TTKNIG
+749 KNIG

-791 DGALHLIDDST
+791 DGALHLIDDKT
-802 GKEQFTFI
+802 GQEQFTFI

-851 NTTGAGAS
+851 NTTGTGAS
-859 AVTTNSYAAKQ
+859 AVTTNSYTAKQ

-920 DDSTLKGMQNGTY
+920 DDTTLKGMQNGAY
-933 GTTGDQAAFSRMGQ
+933 GTTDDQEAFSRMGQ
-947 TWGKP
+947 SWGKP

-1013 IDTTSDKGKLLWW
+1013 IDTTSAKGKLLWW

-1043 SVTLQKTEHSDLTN
+1043 SVTLQKTEHSDLTA

-1110 VSNQKGGSDVAPRF
+1110 VSNQKSGSDVAPRF

-1144 ITVGTG
+1144 ITAGTG

-1180 LFCYKTDAECKGTA
+1180 LFCYQTDAECKGTA
-1194 NSDPYLSQAL
+1194 TSDPYLTQSL

-1209 TVANLAKVTFTA
+1209 TVDNLAKVTFTA

-1249 WYKVNGTGASA
+1249 WYKVNGIGANA
-1260 AMSNVLETDSTKYQG
+1260 VMSNVLETDRTKYQG

-1328 GYNTTTGA
+1328 GYNTTTTTA
-1336 DGKPSTDYTRRSAA
+1336 SDGTTTSTTDYTKRSAA

-1369 GSLFGVLQLN
+1369 GSLFGVLQLS

-1385 DKSTFNKPST
+1385 DKATFNKPST
-1395 ITINT
+1395 IDINT
-1400 INSDGANRDRAMN
+1400 INSDGVNRDKVMN

>member
-1 MEQAYNKNYCSNM
+1 MEQAYIKNYCSNM

-36 DIELYKAASEGGAT
+36 DIELYKAASAGGAT
-50 VMLVFDN
+50 VMLAFDN
-57 SGSMDVRSI
+57 SGSMGVGSI
-66 KADYYTEGTYT
+66 LDDYNVGTTLNGQYYCNVDWLLIIPIPISPTTESVPVAIYDDNGN
-77 TYRKGVT
+77 VT
-84 TDSNYC
+84 TATNNYDVTYC
-90 YLYAGYSRDYS
+90 
-101 QYTTLKTVTLKQP
+101 TVKN
-114 VFKDDGTIDGTNTVD
+114 IR
-129 INLYGCFFSGSP
+129 Y
-141 TINATTGVITSPAN
+141 
-155 MYLDRISRLK
+155 YDRISRLK
-165 LAMIPMLANPKT
+165 QALIPMLANPKQ
-177 AFGDSVPFTT
+177 AFGTGANFTSYNLGLAKFYSDN
-187 YKVGLSNFFYRDSTT
+187 YKNAGV
-202 GGGQISYPAR
+202 IAYPAKPF
-212 TLTLDN
+212 TLDN
-218 RKNMLNII
+218 RKKMIEAVRNLN
-226 KGLSASTNT
+226 AETNT
-235 PSAHAYAEVGAYM
+235 PSAHAYAEVGSYM
-248 FGTTTKYK
+248 LGTTTK
-256 KPEPVYK
+256 
-263 ELGYYNYSGYRGT
+263 
-276 YGDLYD
+276 D
-282 VYKCRSNST
+282 
-291 TPSDG
+291 
-296 FLACTGGY
+296 
-304 TRLTVRQYLDSNVG
+304 
-318 TTLGSYQIKTTGTNS
+318 ITNS
-333 RYYYADTGTT
+333 GFNLAESSSKDT
-343 WNPINNYSGFSLA
+343 NNYFSP
-356 HADAISGD
+356 
-364 NYVSPMTAATSANQQ
+364 VTPVTSSNQQ

-385 IYFLTDGGPNNVQ
+385 IYFLTDGEPNSVDKN
-398 GTSAIDLMNTALDKV
+398 SAIDLMNSALNKV

-418 PANTKLS
+418 PAGTKLT
-425 VGTSASCD
+425 VGTNTTCD
-433 SPLSDGEAGGVTG
+433 ANGLSSNSTTTG
-446 GWSCMGE
+446 WNCMGK
-453 FSKMLRSTNNPVGR
+453 FSQLLRNTNNPVGR

-473 AGFGKDF
+473 AGFGADF
-480 STLEGK
+480 NDFANATK
-486 DNCTSTS
+486 INNKYNCSIANS
-493 TDATNLCKLGKK
+493 QNAQNLCKLGEK
-505 GEGYGEGGFYYIE
+505 GYGFGEGGFYFVK
-518 TSEQLAN
+518 TPDQLAA
-525 SIKSFIA
+525 SIKEFIA
-532 GVGNREIPAIST
+532 GVGDKEIPAIST

-558 SRGYAYT
+558 SRGFAYT
-565 PILDPRPGVTDLWD
+565 PILDPRPGVTNLWD
-579 GNLKKYFIRNSTVTS
+579 GNLKKYYIRNSTVTS
-594 NAAGTTKVFNDLTG
+594 DDAGMTKVFNDLTG

-645 VLEKIANDGTIST
+645 VFEKPGN
-658 PANRYDR
+658 DR
-665 NLWVNVNGT
+665 NLWVNIEGT
-674 LTNIKVNAN
+674 LANIAVDASTK
-683 NNKPV
+683 KPV
-688 GFTALK
+688 GFTSLK
-694 PVLRT
+694 PSLRT
-699 DLVAP
+699 DLVKP
-704 ATGTDTVRLP
+704 TTVTSTTPDNRTP
-714 KITGILNNILV
+714 TVTSVLNNILV
-725 FTGFPAQTL
+725 FMGYPAQNL
-734 TDMDDTTVLTGTPTK
+734 SDMDDTTILTGSQSKNP
-749 TTKNIG
+749 KNIG

-851 NTTGAGAS
+851 NTTGTGTS
-859 AVTTNSYAAKQ
+859 AVTTNSYVAKQ

-876 LRMGGSSYYNLDI
+876 LRMGGSTYYSLDI
-889 TNPTTPNMVYSVGS
+889 TNPSTPSLIYSVGS
-903 NYATLQAGQYP
+903 NYANVLQGQASTIYGM
-914 KKSDGT
+914 KNGIYGNATTNT
-920 DDSTLKGMQNGTY
+920 DEQKAY
-933 GTTGDQAAFSRMGQ
+933 SRMGQ

-1000 GEEKEDSTTKKVT
+1000 GEEKEDSKTKKVT

-1038 AARPT
+1038 ATRPT

-1099 FRVDRLVKLLD
+1099 FRVDRVVKLLD
-1110 VSNQKGGSDVAPRF
+1110 VSAEKGGTDAPPRF

-1133 DEVVEGSPIAQ
+1133 NEVVEGSPIAQ

-1150 NRSLPVSD
+1150 NRSMPVSD
-1158 KRDTNMPDAI
+1158 KRDSSKPDAI
-1168 YSFMDREAGKKD
+1168 YSFIDREAGKKD
-1180 LFCYKTDAECKGTA
+1180 LFCYKSDAECKGTA
-1194 NSDPYLSQAL
+1194 TSDPYLSQAL

-1209 TVANLAKVTFTA
+1209 TVANLAKVTFTDN
-1221 SDATIKT
+1221 DATIKT

-1260 AMSNVLETDSTKYQG
+1260 VMSNVLEADRTKYQG

-1328 GYNTTTGA
+1328 GYNTTTAA
-1336 DGKPSTDYTRRSAA
+1336 DDKPDYTKRSAA
-1350 LAGAGIIDNII
+1350 LAGAGIVDNII
-1361 TQSKPDVG
+1361 TQSNPDKG
-1369 GSLFGVLQLN
+1369 DSLFGVLQLS

-1385 DKSTFNKPST
+1385 NKATFNKPSY
-1395 ITINT
+1395 ININT
-1400 INSDGANRDRAMN
+1400 INSNGVNRDKVMN

>member
-1 MEQAYNKNYCSNM
+1 M

-24 SLMVTNV
+24 SLMVTTNV

-36 DIELYKAASEGGAT
+36 DIELYKAASAGGAT
-50 VMLVFDN
+50 VMLVLDN
-57 SGSMDVRSI
+57 SGSMGVDSI
-66 KADYYTEGTYT
+66 KEDNPEQNFNIVQGPLTGTI
-77 TYRKGVT
+77 
-84 TDSNYC
+84 YC
-90 YLYAGYSRDYS
+90 NGLLSDRYQIDNVS
-101 QYTTLKTVTLKQP
+101 QDI
-114 VFKDDGTIDGTNTVD
+114 FKDDGITKDSSVTYTVGYCRKNG
-129 INLYGCFFSGSP
+129 INY
-141 TINATTGVITSPAN
+141 
-155 MYLDRISRLK
+155 YDRISRLK
-165 LAMIPMLANPKT
+165 QALIPMLANPKQ
-177 AFGDSVPFTT
+177 AFGTGANFTSYNLGLAKFYYDN
-187 YKVGLSNFFYRDSTT
+187 YKNAGV
-202 GGGQISYPAR
+202 IAYPAKPF
-212 TLTLDN
+212 TLDN
-218 RKNMLNII
+218 RKKMIEAVRNLN
-226 KGLSASTNT
+226 AETNT
-235 PSAHAYAEVGAYM
+235 PSAHAYAEVGSYM
-248 FGTTTKYK
+248 LGTTTK
-256 KPEPVYK
+256 
-263 ELGYYNYSGYRGT
+263 
-276 YGDLYD
+276 D
-282 VYKCRSNST
+282 
-291 TPSDG
+291 
-296 FLACTGGY
+296 
-304 TRLTVRQYLDSNVG
+304 
-318 TTLGSYQIKTTGTNS
+318 ITNS
-333 RYYYADTGTT
+333 GFNLAESSSKDT
-343 WNPINNYSGFSLA
+343 NNYFSP
-356 HADAISGD
+356 
-364 NYVSPMTAATSANQQ
+364 VTPVTSSNQQ

-385 IYFLTDGGPNNVQ
+385 IYFLTDGEPNSVDKN
-398 GTSAIDLMNTALDKV
+398 SAIDLMNSALNKV

-418 PANTKLS
+418 PAGTKLT
-425 VGTSASCD
+425 VGTNTTCD
-433 SPLSDGEAGGVTG
+433 ANGLSSNSSST
-446 GWSCMGE
+446 GWSCMGK
-453 FSKMLRSTNNPVGR
+453 FSQLLRNTNNPVGR

-473 AGFGKDF
+473 AGFGADF
-480 STLEGK
+480 NDFANATK
-486 DNCTSTS
+486 INNKYNCSIANS
-493 TDATNLCKLGKK
+493 QNAQNLCKLGEK
-505 GEGYGEGGFYYIE
+505 GYGFGEGGFYFVK
-518 TSEQLAN
+518 TPDQLAA
-525 SIKSFIA
+525 SIKEFIA
-532 GVGNREIPAIST
+532 GVGDKEIPAIST

-565 PILDPRPGVTDLWD
+565 PILDPRPGVTNLWD
-579 GNLKKYFIRNSTVTS
+579 GNLKKYYIRNSTVTS
-594 NAAGTTKVFNDLTG
+594 DDAGTTKVFNDLTG

-633 KALPQVGGAFQQ
+633 KALPQVGGVFQQ
-645 VLEKIANDGTIST
+645 VFEKPGN
-658 PANRYDR
+658 DR
-665 NLWVNVNGT
+665 NLWVNIEGT
-674 LTNIKVNAN
+674 LANIAVDASTK
-683 NNKPV
+683 KPV
-688 GFTALK
+688 GFTSLK
-694 PVLRT
+694 PSLRT
-699 DLVAP
+699 DLVKP
-704 ATGTDTVRLP
+704 TTVTSTTPDNRTP
-714 KITGILNNILV
+714 TVTSVLNNILV
-725 FTGFPAQTL
+725 FMGYPAQNL
-734 TDMDDTTVLTGTPTK
+734 SDMDDTTILTGSQSKNP
-749 TTKNIG
+749 KNIG

-851 NTTGAGAS
+851 NTTGTGTS
-859 AVTTNSYAAKQ
+859 AVTTNSYVAKQ

-876 LRMGGSSYYNLDI
+876 LRMGGSTYYSLDI
-889 TNPTTPNMVYSVGS
+889 TNPSTPSLIYSVGS
-903 NYATLQAGQYP
+903 NYANVLQGQASTIYGM
-914 KKSDGT
+914 KNGIYGNATTNT
-920 DDSTLKGMQNGTY
+920 DEQKAY
-933 GTTGDQAAFSRMGQ
+933 SRMGQ

-979 ANFAADSSNLAQGN
+979 ANFAAESSNLAQGN

-1000 GEEKEDSTTKKVT
+1000 GEEKEDSKTKKVT

-1038 AARPT
+1038 ATRPT

-1110 VSNQKGGSDVAPRF
+1110 VSNQKSGSDVAPRF

-1133 DEVVEGSPIAQ
+1133 DEIVEGSPIAQ

-1158 KRDTNMPDAI
+1158 KRDTNMPDAL

-1194 NSDPYLSQAL
+1194 KSDTYLSQAL

-1209 TVANLAKVTFTA
+1209 TVANLDQVTFTGK
-1221 SDATIKT
+1221 DENIKT

-1260 AMSNVLETDSTKYQG
+1260 VMSNVLETDRTKYQG

-1328 GYNTTTGA
+1328 GYNTTTTTA
-1336 DGKPSTDYTRRSAA
+1336 SDGTTTRTTDYTKRSAA
-1350 LAGAGIIDNII
+1350 LAGAGIVDNII
-1361 TQSKPDVG
+1361 TQSNPDKG
-1369 GSLFGVLQLN
+1369 DSLFGVLQLS

-1385 DKSTFNKPST
+1385 DKAPFNKLSY
-1395 ITINT
+1395 ININT
-1400 INSDGANRDRAMN
+1400 INSNGVNRDKVMN

>member
-36 DIELYKAASEGGAT
+36 DIELYKAASQGGAT
-50 VMLVFDN
+50 VMLIFDN
-57 SGSMDVRSI
+57 SGSMDIRSVYEDYGI
-66 KADYYTEGTYT
+66 GINPRVLSFNDGTKKAYCNVYYDNYG
-77 TYRKGVT
+77 RVT
-84 TDSNYC
+84 
-90 YLYAGYSRDYS
+90 GYN
-101 QYTTLKTVTLKQP
+101 TPATVTNTTQAIY
-114 VFKDDGTIDGTNTVD
+114 KDDGTTTTDSITYSVVS
-129 INLYGCFFSGSP
+129 CSGK
-141 TINATTGVITSPAN
+141 
-155 MYLDRISRLK
+155 YDRISRVKQAL
-165 LAMIPMLANPKT
+165 IPMLADPKA
-177 AFGDSVPFTT
+177 AFGSAPFTT
-187 YKVGLSNFFYRDSTT
+187 YKVGLSNFFFTDSST
-202 GGGQISYPAR
+202 GGGVITYPAKN
-212 TLTLDN
+212 LTLDN
-218 RKNMLNII
+218 RKEMLAIV
-226 KGLSASTNT
+226 KDFSATTNT
-235 PSAHAYAEVGAYM
+235 PSAHAYAEAGAYM
-248 FGTTTKYK
+248 LGTDTLVQKTLTKVVSRRIGYLTNPSYNRYTLYK
-256 KPEPVYK
+256 CNSFESQPNSSNIIDCKNNDYSAVTGQINVGSWSIDSSR
-263 ELGYYNYSGYRGT
+263 LGYTGAYI
-276 YGDLYD
+276 
-282 VYKCRSNST
+282 SN
-291 TPSDG
+291 G
-296 FLACTGGY
+296 
-304 TRLTVRQYLDSNVG
+304 
-318 TTLGSYQIKTTGTNS
+318 
-333 RYYYADTGTT
+333 YYYNDENYTYQQDS
-343 WNPINNYSGFSLA
+343 IYSGFKRS
-356 HADAISGD
+356 DANDGAFVTDSSG
-364 NYVSPMTAATSANQQ
+364 NRVSYSSPVTPANSTNQQ
-379 QCGGNG
+379 QCAGNG

-398 GTSAIDLMNTALDKV
+398 GTSAIDLMNKALDKV

-433 SPLSDGEAGGVTG
+433 YLLSDGEAGGETG
-446 GWSCMGE
+446 GWSCMGK
-453 FSKMLRSTNNPVGR
+453 FSRILRNTNNPVGR
-467 EIITGT
+467 DIITGT
-473 AGFGKDF
+473 AGFGSVFK
-480 STLEGK
+480 TLDGK

-493 TDATNLCKLGKK
+493 TDATNLCKLGRK
-505 GEGYGEGGFYYIE
+505 GEGYGEGGFYYVE
-518 TSEQLAN
+518 TSDQLAN

-532 GVGNREIPAIST
+532 GVGNKEIPAIST

-565 PILDPRPGVTDLWD
+565 PILDPRPGVNDLWD

-674 LTNIKVNAN
+674 LTNIKVNATD
-683 NNKPV
+683 NKPV

-699 DLVAP
+699 DLVKP
-704 ATGTDTVRLP
+704 VTGIDPRTSV
-714 KITGILNNILV
+714 ITGILNNVLK

-734 TDMDDTTVLTGTPTK
+734 TDMDDTTVLVGTPTK
-749 TTKNIG
+749 TLKNIG

-851 NTTGAGAS
+851 NTTGTGAS

-1194 NSDPYLSQAL
+1194 TSDPYLSQAL

-1228 NMMKGVTDTTFKH
+1228 NMMKSVTDTTFKH

-1287 LLFVSVYNPNVNLI
+1287 LLFVSIYNPNVNLI

-1328 GYNTTTGA
+1328 GYNTNTTT
-1336 DGKPSTDYTRRSAA
+1336 STTDYTKRSAA

-1369 GSLFGVLQLN
+1369 GSLFGVLQLS

-1385 DKSTFNKPST
+1385 DKATFNKPST
-1395 ITINT
+1395 IDINT
-1400 INSDGANRDRAMN
+1400 INSDGVNRDKVMN

>member
-1 MEQAYNKNYCSNM
+1 MEQAYIKNYCSNM

-36 DIELYKAASEGGAT
+36 DIELYKAASAGGAT
-50 VMLVFDN
+50 VMLAFDN
-57 SGSMDVRSI
+57 SGSMGVGSI
-66 KADYYTEGTYT
+66 LDDYNVGTTLNGQYYCNVDWLLIIPIPISPTTESVPVAIYDDNGN
-77 TYRKGVT
+77 VT
-84 TDSNYC
+84 TATNNYDVTYC
-90 YLYAGYSRDYS
+90 
-101 QYTTLKTVTLKQP
+101 TVKN
-114 VFKDDGTIDGTNTVD
+114 IR
-129 INLYGCFFSGSP
+129 Y
-141 TINATTGVITSPAN
+141 
-155 MYLDRISRLK
+155 YDRISRLK
-165 LAMIPMLANPKT
+165 QALIPMLANPKQ
-177 AFGDSVPFTT
+177 AFGTGANFTSYNLGLAKFYSDN
-187 YKVGLSNFFYRDSTT
+187 YKNAGV
-202 GGGQISYPAR
+202 IAYPAKPF
-212 TLTLDN
+212 TLDN
-218 RKNMLNII
+218 RKKMIEAVRNLN
-226 KGLSASTNT
+226 AETNT
-235 PSAHAYAEVGAYM
+235 PSAHAYAEVGSYM
-248 FGTTTKYK
+248 LGTTTK
-256 KPEPVYK
+256 
-263 ELGYYNYSGYRGT
+263 
-276 YGDLYD
+276 D
-282 VYKCRSNST
+282 
-291 TPSDG
+291 
-296 FLACTGGY
+296 
-304 TRLTVRQYLDSNVG
+304 
-318 TTLGSYQIKTTGTNS
+318 ITNS
-333 RYYYADTGTT
+333 GFNLAESSSKDT
-343 WNPINNYSGFSLA
+343 NNYFSP
-356 HADAISGD
+356 
-364 NYVSPMTAATSANQQ
+364 VTPVTSSNQQ

-385 IYFLTDGGPNNVQ
+385 IYFLTDGEPNSVDKN
-398 GTSAIDLMNTALDKV
+398 SAIDLMNSALNKV

-418 PANTKLS
+418 PAGTKLT
-425 VGTSASCD
+425 VGTNTTCD
-433 SPLSDGEAGGVTG
+433 ANGLSSNSTTTG
-446 GWSCMGE
+446 WNCMGK
-453 FSKMLRSTNNPVGR
+453 FSQLLRNTNNPVGR

-473 AGFGKDF
+473 AGFGADF
-480 STLEGK
+480 NDFANATK
-486 DNCTSTS
+486 INNKYNCSIANS
-493 TDATNLCKLGKK
+493 QNAQNLCKLGEK
-505 GEGYGEGGFYYIE
+505 GYGFGEGGFYFVK
-518 TSEQLAN
+518 TPDQLAA
-525 SIKSFIA
+525 SIKEFIA
-532 GVGNREIPAIST
+532 GVGDKEIPAIST

-558 SRGYAYT
+558 SRGFAYT
-565 PILDPRPGVTDLWD
+565 PILDPRPGVTNLWD
-579 GNLKKYFIRNSTVTS
+579 GNLKKYYIRNGTVT
-594 NAAGTTKVFNDLTG
+594 ADGAGTKPVFNDLTG
-608 KFSAS
+608 QFSTS

-620 ITDTTRTDTQRPD
+620 INDATREDAQRPD

-645 VLEKIANDGTIST
+645 VFEKSGN
-658 PANRYDR
+658 DR
-665 NLWVNVNGT
+665 NLWVNIDDT
-674 LTNIKVNAN
+674 LTNIKVDPTTK
-683 NNKPV
+683 KPS

-699 DLVAP
+699 DLVKP
-704 ATGTDTVRLP
+704 TTGTDPRTLVI
-714 KITGILNNILV
+714 KDILNNILV

-734 TDMDDTTVLTGTPTK
+734 TDMDDTTVLVGTPTK
-749 TTKNIG
+749 TPKNIG

-851 NTTGAGAS
+851 NTTGTDTS
-859 AVTTNSYAAKQ
+859 AVTTNSYVAKQ

-876 LRMGGSSYYNLDI
+876 LRMGGSTYYSLDI
-889 TNPTTPNMVYSVGS
+889 TNPSTPSLIYSVGS
-903 NYATLQAGQYP
+903 NYANVLQGQASTIYGM
-914 KKSDGT
+914 KNGIYGNATTNT
-920 DDSTLKGMQNGTY
+920 DEQKAY
-933 GTTGDQAAFSRMGQ
+933 SRMGQ

-1013 IDTTSDKGKLLWW
+1013 IDTTSAKGKLLWW
-1026 ASYAASKNGTTT
+1026 ASYPASKDVTTT

-1043 SVTLQKTEHSDLTN
+1043 SVTLQKTEHSDLTA

-1099 FRVDRLVKLLD
+1099 FRVDRVVKLLD
-1110 VSNQKGGSDVAPRF
+1110 VSDQKGGSDVAPRF

-1158 KRDTNMPDAI
+1158 KRSVPDAI

-1180 LFCYKTDAECKGTA
+1180 LFCYKSDAECIGTA

-1221 SDATIKT
+1221 NDATIKT

-1260 AMSNVLETDSTKYQG
+1260 VMSNVLETDRTKYQG

-1328 GYNTTTGA
+1328 GYNTTTAA
-1336 DGKPSTDYTRRSAA
+1336 DDKPDYTKRSAA
-1350 LAGAGIIDNII
+1350 LAGAGIVDNII

-1369 GSLFGVLQLN
+1369 GSLFGVLQLS
-1379 CTGTDC
+1379 CTGTNC
-1385 DKSTFNKPST
+1385 DKATFNKPST
-1395 ITINT
+1395 IDINT
-1400 INSDGANRDRAMN
+1400 INSNGVNRDKVMN